1 MFLHVYSTS
10 ESIKMSNL
18 NVNGN
23 YESKIAQTG
32 STASSTQTQQAKD
45 PSSVFGKRERWE
57 ELGLTKEQYENL
69 CAKDPAFGTKSLDEQ
84 KKVLA
89 GLDVEVA
96 APAEEAQQPAQTSEV
111 TGTVQANT
119 TTETAEAVTAQPT
132 ETQSVENKLATTA
145 EITQAETVEEESQ
158 PAQKI
163 LTKAEIDERKAFNK
177 MGTEEKLSI
186 IIEDYAQNNYMFGDA
201 DNRHKEEDWNALSSE
216 AKQAEVEKSKQQLN
230 DIIQKYASQISEKGK
245 VTDTETLLKYLL
257 QSNDKNSDTNKFVND
272 LLDSFHTDLEI
283 AKQNEISIKDFATE
297 EPEMKDYLTYGY
309 IDSIYKNNPSD
320 AEEALSASD
329 KHYFSQ
335 KNITLEAIKSYLI
348 KERGEDQNLQL
359 CFDEITP
366 SELKMKGISD
376 KDLFKITTTYY
387 EEKTAEF
394 NKMSDAQ
401 KASLTDAEKQSYE
414 YMERELAARNKLAST
429 NIGKMF
435 LYGNEEF
442 KKPDPLSLLD
452 KMLKEKEAGFEKFQT
467 STQISVLSAALEKS
481 SKNKEEYAKNLSD
494 CIQSAMAEG
503 KVDLVNNLFKL
514 GMKKCPNNLESLL
527 SSKAAFVTGV
537 AHKNEMTAPQVEIL
551 AERGE
556 KLESPEDR
564 TTAAKSIRT
573 NAPEAHRVPLA
584 NVYINAKDQETRDGT
599 VNLRNE
605 AKDAKTQAEVDKII
619 TEKGN
624 IETNALAIDTTQL
637 LFGENQ
643 IDSLARHTKDA
654 NPELLKIATK
664 VPSRLKQSA
673 DAGKIVF
680 DATQKVKDKKVR
692 VEIQNSLADDV
703 IKYKNAA
710 DQIAMHQTLMTSKDE
725 AVLTHAANNIYKYQ
739 EDAQAKALDAT
750 KATGNT
756 KAIDEAMKNYD
767 KYSKS
772 VQQEPK
778 YQTMQQESEVRKLQ
792 EIAEQVADFH
802 VQYEKLVG
810 QRIDVSSKTSDEEI
824 KMAYVKEFL
833 NASPQEQ
840 FKMISKIPASW
851 QTTVFS
857 KMAQYCP
864 QMLTGLVK
872 QGYGNA
878 ILKTPGLSLDVISK
892 VVNIMLTQESSDKKE
907 AIKYVK
913 AHKSMF
919 GDATLEKVEELTAQN
934 KPKKAQHSMA
944 PAFGTVKGA
953 LRPVK
958 SAIYPDTD
966 QLDVYNA

>member
-1 MFLHVYSTS
+1 
-10 ESIKMSNL
+10 MSNL

-23 YESKIAQTG
+23 YENKISQTG
-32 STASSTQTQQAKD
+32 SAPAQSQTQQLKD
-45 PSSVFGKRERWE
+45 SSSLFCKKERWV
-57 ELGLTKEQYENL
+57 ELGLTKEQYDNL

-96 APAEEAQQPAQTSEV
+96 APAEEAQQSAHTSEA
-111 TGTVQANT
+111 TGTAQANT

-158 PAQKI
+158 PEQKI

-201 DNRHKEEDWNALSSE
+201 DNCHKEEDWNALSSE
-216 AKQAEVEKSKQQLN
+216 AKQAEVEKSKHHLN
-230 DIIQKYASQISEKGK
+230 GIIQKYASQTSEKEK
-245 VTDTETLLKYLL
+245 VTVTDTETLLKYIL
-257 QSNDKNSDTNKFVND
+257 QSNDKNGDTNKFVND
-272 LLDSFHTDLEI
+272 LLDSLHTDLEI
-283 AKQNEISIKDFATE
+283 AKQNKYPIKDFATE
-297 EPEMKDYLTYGY
+297 EPEMKDYLTYRY
-309 IDSIYKNNPSD
+309 IDSIYKNSPSD

-335 KNITLEAIKSYLI
+335 KTITLEAFKSYLI
-348 KERGEDQNLQL
+348 KERGADQNYQP

-366 SELKMKGISD
+366 SELKKNGISD
-376 KDLFKITTTYY
+376 KDFFKITTTYY
-387 EEKTAEF
+387 EEKTAEY

-401 KASLTDAEKQSYE
+401 KASLTDAEKLSYE

-442 KKPDPLSLLD
+442 KEPVPESLLH

-467 STQISVLSAALEKS
+467 RTQIRVLSAALEKS
-481 SKNKEEYAKNLSD
+481 SKNEEEYAKNLSA
-494 CIQSAMAEG
+494 CIQTAMAEG
-503 KVDLVNNLFKL
+503 KVELVDNLFKL
-514 GMKKCPNNLESLL
+514 GMKKCPNKLESLL
-527 SSKAAFVTGV
+527 SSKAAFVVGV
-537 AHKNEMTAPQVEIL
+537 AHKNEMTAPQVTIL

-556 KLESPEDR
+556 ELESPEDR
-564 TTAAKSIRT
+564 TTAASAIRT

-599 VNLRNE
+599 VNLRNN

-624 IETNALAIDTTQL
+624 IKTNALAIDTTQL
-637 LFGENQ
+637 LFEENR

-664 VPSRLKQSA
+664 VPSRLKNSA
-673 DAGKIVF
+673 EAGKIVF

-778 YQTMQQESEVRKLQ
+778 YQTMQQETEARKTQ

-802 VQYEKLVG
+802 AQYEKITG
-810 QRIDVSSKTSDEEI
+810 QKLDVSSKASDTEI

-857 KMAQYCP
+857 RMAQYCP

-872 QGYGNA
+872 QGYGKS
-878 ILKTPGLSLDVISK
+878 ILNTPGLSLDVISA
-892 VVNIMLTQESSDKKE
+892 VINVMLVQQNSDKKS

-919 GDATLEKVEELTAQN
+919 SDATLEKVEELTAQD
-934 KPKKAQHSMA
+934 KPKKAQHSMT

>member
-1 MFLHVYSTS
+1 
-10 ESIKMSNL
+10 MSNL

-32 STASSTQTQQAKD
+32 STVSSTQTQQAKD

-96 APAEEAQQPAQTSEV
+96 APAEEAQQSAHTSEA

-119 TTETAEAVTAQPT
+119 TTETAEGTTAQLATSQPA
-132 ETQSVENKLATTA
+132 ETQSVENKPATTA
-145 EITQAETVEEESQ
+145 ETTQAEPVEEETP
-158 PAQKI
+158 PAPKI

-201 DNRHKEEDWNALSSE
+201 DNRHTEDKWNALTAE
-216 AKQAEVEKSKQQLN
+216 AKQAEIEKSKQHLN
-230 DIIQKYASQISEKGK
+230 DIIQKYASQTSKKGK
-245 VTDTETLLKYLL
+245 VTDTETLLKYIL
-257 QSNDKNSDTNKFVND
+257 QSNDKNSDTNKVVNN
-272 LLDSFHTDLEI
+272 LLDSLHTDLEI
-283 AKQNEISIKDFATE
+283 AKQNEYSIKDFVTE
-297 EPEMKDYLTYGY
+297 EPEMKDYLTYRY
-309 IDSIYKNNPSD
+309 IDSIYKNSPSD
-320 AEEALSASD
+320 ADEALSASD

-335 KNITLEAIKSYLI
+335 KTITLEAFKSYLI
-348 KERGEDQNLQL
+348 KERGADQNYQP

-366 SELKMKGISD
+366 SELKKNGISD
-376 KDLFKITTTYY
+376 KDFFKITTTYY
-387 EEKTAEF
+387 EEKTAEY
-394 NKMSDAQ
+394 NKMSGAQ

-414 YMERELAARNKLAST
+414 YMKDELAAREELTKTKLGQAY
-429 NIGKMF
+429 
-435 LYGNEEF
+435 LYGKGEIQ
-442 KKPDPLSLLD
+442 KPDPPSLLD

-467 STQISVLSAALEKS
+467 SMQIRVLSAALEKS
-481 SKNKEEYAKNLSD
+481 SKNEKEYAKNLSA

-503 KVDLVNNLFKL
+503 KVELVNNLFKL
-514 GMKKCPNNLESLL
+514 GMKKCPNNLKSLL
-527 SSKAAFVTGV
+527 SSKAAFVVGV
-537 AHKNEMTAPQVEIL
+537 AHKNEMTAPQVTIL

-556 KLESPEDR
+556 EFESPEDR
-564 TTAAKSIRT
+564 TTAASAIRT
-573 NAPEAHRVPLA
+573 NAPKAHRVTLA
-584 NVYINAKDQETRDGT
+584 SVYINAKDQETRDGV
-599 VNLRNE
+599 VNLRND

-624 IETNALAIDTTQL
+624 IKTNALAIDTTQL

-767 KYSKS
+767 KYSNS

-778 YQTMQQESEVRKLQ
+778 YQAMQQESEVRKSQ

-857 KMAQYCP
+857 RMAQYCP

-934 KPKKAQHSMA
+934 KPKKAQHSMGN
-944 PAFGTVKGA
+944 AFGTVKGA

>member
-1 MFLHVYSTS
+1 
-10 ESIKMSNL
+10 MSNL

-32 STASSTQTQQAKD
+32 STVSSTQTQQTKD
-45 PSSVFGKRERWE
+45 PSSLFGKKERWV
-57 ELGLTKEQYENL
+57 ELGLTKEQYKDL
-69 CAKDPAFGTKSLDEQ
+69 CAQDPAFATKSLDEQ

-96 APAEEAQQPAQTSEV
+96 APSEEAQQPAHTSEA

-119 TTETAEAVTAQPT
+119 TAETAEGITAQPA
-132 ETQSVENKLATTA
+132 ETQPVENKPATTA
-145 EITQAETVEEESQ
+145 ETTQAEPVEDETP
-158 PAQKI
+158 PAPKI

-186 IIEDYAQNNYMFGDA
+186 IIEDYAQNSYMFGDA
-201 DNRHKEEDWNALSSE
+201 DNRHKEKDWNALSSE
-216 AKQAEVEKSKQQLN
+216 AKQAEIEKSKQHLN
-230 DIIQKYASQISEKGK
+230 RIIQKYASQTSEKGK
-245 VTDTETLLKYLL
+245 VTDTETLLKYIL
-257 QSNDKNSDTNKFVND
+257 QSNDKNSDTNKLVNN
-272 LLDSFHTDLEI
+272 LLDSLHTDLEI
-283 AKQNEISIKDFATE
+283 AKQNEYSIKDFATE
-297 EPEMKDYLTYGY
+297 EPEIKDRLTYEY
-309 IDSIYKNNPSD
+309 IDSIYKNSPND

-329 KHYFSQ
+329 KHYFSK
-335 KNITLEAIKSYLI
+335 KNIELEAVKSYLI
-348 KERGEDQNLQL
+348 KEKGVKPDVSL
-359 CFDEITP
+359 CFDDITP
-366 SELKMKGISD
+366 EMLAERGIKD
-376 KDLFKITTTYY
+376 KKDLFKVTTTYF

-414 YMERELAARNKLAST
+414 YMKGELAAREELTKTKLGQAY
-429 NIGKMF
+429 
-435 LYGNEEF
+435 LYGKGEIQ
-442 KKPDPLSLLD
+442 KPDPPSLLD
-452 KMLKEKEAGFEKFQT
+452 KMLAEKEAGFEKFQI

-481 SKNKEEYAKNLSD
+481 SKNEEEYAKNLSA
-494 CIQSAMAEG
+494 CIQSAMADG
-503 KVDLVNNLFKL
+503 KVELATTLMKL
-514 GMKKCPNNLESLL
+514 GMKKCPNSLESLL
-527 SSKAAFVTGV
+527 SSDAAFVTAV
-537 AHKNEMTAPQVEIL
+537 ADQKEMTATQVKIL

-556 KLESPEDR
+556 KLDSKELR
-564 TTAAKSIRT
+564 TTASNDLQI
-573 NAPEAHRVPLA
+573 NATSAQRVPLA
-584 NVYINAKDQETRDGT
+584 NVYINAKDQETREGVVT
-599 VNLRNE
+599 NIRNKAE
-605 AKDAKTQAEVDKII
+605 DAKTQDEVDKIVR
-619 TEKGN
+619 EKGD
-624 IETNALAIDTTQL
+624 IKTRGVAIDTIDQL
-637 LFGENQ
+637 KKEIQLK
-643 IDSLARHTKDA
+643 SLERHTNDSI
-654 NPELLKIATK
+654 PELLKIATH
-664 VPSRLKQSA
+664 VPSRLEQSA

-680 DATQKVKDKKVR
+680 GATQKVKDKKVR

-739 EDAQAKALDAT
+739 EAAQAKALDAT

-778 YQTMQQESEVRKLQ
+778 YKEMQRETEVRKTR

-802 VQYEKLVG
+802 AQYEKLTG
-810 QRIDVSSKTSDEEI
+810 QKLDVSSKASDTEI

-851 QTTVFS
+851 QTIVFS

-872 QGYGNA
+872 QGYGKS
-878 ILKTPGLSLDVISK
+878 ILKTPGLSLDVISA
-892 VVNIMLTQESSDKKE
+892 VINVMLVQQNSDKKS

-919 GDATLEKVEELTAQN
+919 SDATLEKVEELTAQD
-934 KPKKAQHSMA
+934 KPKKAQHSTM

>member
-1 MFLHVYSTS
+1 
-10 ESIKMSNL
+10 MSNL

-45 PSSVFGKRERWE
+45 PSSLFGKKERWV
-57 ELGLTKEQYENL
+57 ELGLTKEQYKNL

-96 APAEEAQQPAQTSEV
+96 APPEEAQQPAQTSEA

-119 TTETAEAVTAQPT
+119 TTETAEGTTAQPA
-132 ETQSVENKLATTA
+132 ETQPVENKPATTA
-145 EITQAETVEEESQ
+145 ETTQAEPVEEETP
-158 PAQKI
+158 PAPKI

-201 DNRHKEEDWNALSSE
+201 DNRHTEDKWNALTAE
-216 AKQAEVEKSKQQLN
+216 AKQAEIEKSKQQLN
-230 DIIQKYASQISEKGK
+230 DIIQKYASQTSGKGK

-272 LLDSFHTDLEI
+272 LLDSLHTDLEI
-283 AKQNEISIKDFATE
+283 AKQNEYSIKDFATAD
-297 EPEMKDYLTYGY
+297 PEMKDYLTYEY

-335 KNITLEAIKSYLI
+335 KTIELEAVKSYLI
-348 KERGEDQNLQL
+348 KEKGVKPDVSL
-359 CFDEITP
+359 CFDDITP
-366 SELKMKGISD
+366 EMLAERGIKD
-376 KDLFKITTTYY
+376 KKDLFKVTTTYY
-387 EEKTAEF
+387 EEKTAEY

-401 KASLTDAEKQSYE
+401 KASLTDAEKLSYE
-414 YMERELAARNKLAST
+414 YMERELAARNKLAET
-429 NIGKMF
+429 RLGQAY
-435 LYGNEEF
+435 LYGKGEI
-442 KKPDPLSLLD
+442 KTPKPPSLLD
-452 KMLKEKEAGFEKFQT
+452 KMLAEKEAGFEKFQT
-467 STQISVLSAALEKS
+467 SMQIRVLSAALEKS
-481 SKNKEEYAKNLSD
+481 SKNEEEYAKNLSA
-494 CIQSAMAEG
+494 CIQTAMAEG

-514 GMKKCPNNLESLL
+514 GMKKCPNKLESLL
-527 SSKAAFVTGV
+527 SSDAACVTAI
-537 AHKNEMTAPQVEIL
+537 AHKDEMTAPQVKIV
-551 AERGE
+551 AERVE
-556 KLESPEDR
+556 EFENKKYR
-564 TTAAKSIRT
+564 TTGSNDLQN
-573 NAPEAHRVPLA
+573 NAPEAHRVTLA
-584 NVYINAKDQETRDGT
+584 SVHINAKDQETRDGVVT
-599 VNLRNE
+599 NLRND

-664 VPSRLKQSA
+664 VPSRLKNSA
-673 DAGKIVF
+673 EAGKIVF
-680 DATQKVKDKKVR
+680 GATQKVKDKKVR

-778 YQTMQQESEVRKLQ
+778 YQTMQQESEVRKSQ

-857 KMAQYCP
+857 RMAQYCP

-919 GDATLEKVEELTAQN
+919 SDSTLEKVEEITAQN
-934 KPKKAQHSMA
+934 SSKKAQHSMA
-944 PAFGTVKGA
+944 PVFGTVKGA

>member
-1 MFLHVYSTS
+1 
-10 ESIKMSNL
+10 MSNL

-45 PSSVFGKRERWE
+45 PSSLFGKKERWV
-57 ELGLTKEQYENL
+57 ELGLTKEQYKNL

-96 APAEEAQQPAQTSEV
+96 APPEEAQQPAQTSEA

-119 TTETAEAVTAQPT
+119 TTETAEGTTAQPA
-132 ETQSVENKLATTA
+132 ETQPVENKPATTA
-145 EITQAETVEEESQ
+145 ETTQAEPVEEETP
-158 PAQKI
+158 PAPKI

-201 DNRHKEEDWNALSSE
+201 DNRHTEDKWNALTAE
-216 AKQAEVEKSKQQLN
+216 AKQAEIEKSKQQLN
-230 DIIQKYASQISEKGK
+230 DIIQKYASQTSGKGK

-272 LLDSFHTDLEI
+272 LLDSLHTDLEI
-283 AKQNEISIKDFATE
+283 AKQNEYSIKDFATAD
-297 EPEMKDYLTYGY
+297 PEMKDYLTYEH

-335 KNITLEAIKSYLI
+335 KTIELEAVKSYLI
-348 KERGEDQNLQL
+348 KEKGVKPDVSL
-359 CFDEITP
+359 CFDDITP
-366 SELKMKGISD
+366 EMLAERGIKD
-376 KDLFKITTTYY
+376 KKDLFKVTTTYY
-387 EEKTAEF
+387 EEKTAEY

-401 KASLTDAEKQSYE
+401 KASLTDAEKLSYE

-442 KKPDPLSLLD
+442 KEPVSESLLH

-467 STQISVLSAALEKS
+467 RTQIRVLSAALEKS
-481 SKNKEEYAKNLSD
+481 SKNEEEYAKNLSA
-494 CIQSAMAEG
+494 CIQTAMAEG
-503 KVDLVNNLFKL
+503 KVELVDNLFKL
-514 GMKKCPNNLESLL
+514 GMKKCPNKLESLL
-527 SSKAAFVTGV
+527 SSKAAFVVGV
-537 AHKNEMTAPQVEIL
+537 AHKNEMTAPQVKIL

-556 KLESPEDR
+556 EFESPEDR
-564 TTAAKSIRT
+564 TTAASAIRT
-573 NAPEAHRVPLA
+573 NAPKAHRVTLA
-584 NVYINAKDQETRDGT
+584 SVYINAKDQETRDGV
-599 VNLRNE
+599 VNLRND

-637 LFGENQ
+637 LFQENQ

-692 VEIQNSLADDV
+692 VEIQNALADDV

-778 YQTMQQESEVRKLQ
+778 YQTMQQETEARKTQ

-857 KMAQYCP
+857 RMAQYCP

-878 ILKTPGLSLDVISK
+878 ILKTPGLSLDVIST
-892 VVNIMLTQESSDKKE
+892 VINVMLVQQDSDKKS

-919 GDATLEKVEELTAQN
+919 SDSTLEKVEELTAQN

-944 PAFGTVKGA
+944 PVFGTVKGA

>member
-1 MFLHVYSTS
+1 
-10 ESIKMSNL
+10 MSNL

-45 PSSVFGKRERWE
+45 PSSLFGKKERWV
-57 ELGLTKEQYENL
+57 ELGLTKEQYKNL

-96 APAEEAQQPAQTSEV
+96 APPEEAQQPAQTSEA

-119 TTETAEAVTAQPT
+119 TTETAEGTTAQPA
-132 ETQSVENKLATTA
+132 ETQPVENKPATTA
-145 EITQAETVEEESQ
+145 ETTQAEPVEEETP
-158 PAQKI
+158 PAPKI

-201 DNRHKEEDWNALSSE
+201 DNRHTEDKWNALTAE
-216 AKQAEVEKSKQQLN
+216 AKQAEIEKSKQQLN
-230 DIIQKYASQISEKGK
+230 DIIQKYASQTSGKGK

-272 LLDSFHTDLEI
+272 LLDSLHTDLEI
-283 AKQNEISIKDFATE
+283 AKQNEYSIKDFATAD
-297 EPEMKDYLTYGY
+297 PEMKDYLTYEY

-335 KNITLEAIKSYLI
+335 KTIELEAVKSYLI
-348 KERGEDQNLQL
+348 KEKGVKPDVSL
-359 CFDEITP
+359 CFDDITP
-366 SELKMKGISD
+366 EMLAERGIKD
-376 KDLFKITTTYY
+376 KKDLFKVTTTYY
-387 EEKTAEF
+387 EEKTAEY

-401 KASLTDAEKQSYE
+401 KASLTDAEKLSYE

-442 KKPDPLSLLD
+442 KEPVSESLLH

-467 STQISVLSAALEKS
+467 RTQIRVLSAALEKS
-481 SKNKEEYAKNLSD
+481 SKNEEEYAKNLSA
-494 CIQSAMAEG
+494 CIQTAMAEG
-503 KVDLVNNLFKL
+503 KVELVDNLFKL
-514 GMKKCPNNLESLL
+514 GMKKCPNKLESLL
-527 SSKAAFVTGV
+527 SSKAAFVVGV
-537 AHKNEMTAPQVEIL
+537 AHKNEMTAPQVKIL

-556 KLESPEDR
+556 EFESPEDR
-564 TTAAKSIRT
+564 TTAASAIRT
-573 NAPEAHRVPLA
+573 NAPKAHRVTLA
-584 NVYINAKDQETRDGT
+584 SVYINAKDQETRDGV
-599 VNLRNE
+599 VNLRND

-637 LFGENQ
+637 LFQENQ

-692 VEIQNSLADDV
+692 VEIQNALADDV

-725 AVLTHAANNIYKYQ
+725 AVLTHAANNIYKYH

-778 YQTMQQESEVRKLQ
+778 YQTMQQETEARKTQ

-857 KMAQYCP
+857 RMAQYCP

-919 GDATLEKVEELTAQN
+919 SDSTLEKVEEITAQN
-934 KPKKAQHSMA
+934 SSKKAQHSMA

>member
-1 MFLHVYSTS
+1 
-10 ESIKMSNL
+10 MSNL

-32 STASSTQTQQAKD
+32 STALSTQTQQAKD
-45 PSSVFGKRERWE
+45 PSSLFYKKERWV
-57 ELGLTKEQYENL
+57 ELGLTKEQYDNL

-96 APAEEAQQPAQTSEV
+96 APAEEAQQPAHTSEA

-119 TTETAEAVTAQPT
+119 TAETAEGITAQPA
-132 ETQSVENKLATTA
+132 ETQPVENKPATTA
-145 EITQAETVEEESQ
+145 ETTQAEPVEDETP
-158 PAQKI
+158 PAPKI

-186 IIEDYAQNNYMFGDA
+186 IIEDYAQNSYMFGDA
-201 DNRHKEEDWNALSSE
+201 DNRHKEKDWNALSSE
-216 AKQAEVEKSKQQLN
+216 AKQAEIEKSKQHLN
-230 DIIQKYASQISEKGK
+230 RIIQKYASQTSEKGK
-245 VTDTETLLKYLL
+245 VTDTETLLKYIL
-257 QSNDKNSDTNKFVND
+257 QSNDKNSDTNKLVNN
-272 LLDSFHTDLEI
+272 LLDSLHTDLEI
-283 AKQNEISIKDFATE
+283 AKQNEYSIKDFATE
-297 EPEMKDYLTYGY
+297 EPEIKDRLTYEY
-309 IDSIYKNNPSD
+309 IDSIYKNSPND

-329 KHYFSQ
+329 KHYFSK
-335 KNITLEAIKSYLI
+335 KNIELEAVKSYLI
-348 KERGEDQNLQL
+348 KEKGVKPDVSL
-359 CFDEITP
+359 CFDDITP
-366 SELKMKGISD
+366 EMLAERGIKD
-376 KDLFKITTTYY
+376 KKDLFKVTTTYF

-414 YMERELAARNKLAST
+414 YMKGELAAREELTKTKLGQAY
-429 NIGKMF
+429 
-435 LYGNEEF
+435 LYGKGEIQ
-442 KKPDPLSLLD
+442 KPDPPSLLD
-452 KMLKEKEAGFEKFQT
+452 KMLAEKEAGFEKFQI

-481 SKNKEEYAKNLSD
+481 SKNEEEYAKNLSA
-494 CIQSAMAEG
+494 CIQSAMADG
-503 KVDLVNNLFKL
+503 KVELATTLMKL
-514 GMKKCPNNLESLL
+514 GMKKCPNSLESLL
-527 SSKAAFVTGV
+527 SSDAAFVTAV
-537 AHKNEMTAPQVEIL
+537 ADQKEMTATQVKIL

-556 KLESPEDR
+556 KLDSKELR
-564 TTAAKSIRT
+564 TTASNDLQI
-573 NAPEAHRVPLA
+573 NATSAQRVPLA
-584 NVYINAKDQETRDGT
+584 NVYINAKDQETREGVVT
-599 VNLRNE
+599 NIRNKAE
-605 AKDAKTQAEVDKII
+605 DAKTQDEVDKIVR
-619 TEKGN
+619 EKGD
-624 IETNALAIDTTQL
+624 IKTRGVAIDTIDQL
-637 LFGENQ
+637 KKEIQLK
-643 IDSLARHTKDA
+643 SLERHTNDSI
-654 NPELLKIATK
+654 PELLKIATH
-664 VPSRLKQSA
+664 VPSRLEQSA

-680 DATQKVKDKKVR
+680 GATQKVKDKKVR

-739 EDAQAKALDAT
+739 EAAQAKALDAT

-778 YQTMQQESEVRKLQ
+778 YKEMQRETEVRKTR

-802 VQYEKLVG
+802 AQYEKLTG
-810 QRIDVSSKTSDEEI
+810 QKLDVSSKASDTEI

-851 QTTVFS
+851 QTIVFS

-872 QGYGNA
+872 QGYGKS
-878 ILKTPGLSLDVISK
+878 ILKTPGLSLDVISA
-892 VVNIMLTQESSDKKE
+892 VINVMLVQQNSDKKY

-919 GDATLEKVEELTAQN
+919 SDATLEKVEELTAQD
-934 KPKKAQHSMA
+934 KPKKAQHSTM

>member
-1 MFLHVYSTS
+1 
-10 ESIKMSNL
+10 MSNL

-32 STASSTQTQQAKD
+32 STVSSTQTQQAKD
-45 PSSVFGKRERWE
+45 PSSLFGKKERWV
-57 ELGLTKEQYENL
+57 ELGLTKEQYENF
-69 CAKDPAFGTKSLDEQ
+69 CAKDPAFATKSLDEQ

-96 APAEEAQQPAQTSEV
+96 APPEEARQSAHTSEA

-119 TTETAEAVTAQPT
+119 TAETAEGITAQPAT
-132 ETQSVENKLATTA
+132 SQPAETQPVENKPATTA
-145 EITQAETVEEESQ
+145 ETTQAEPVEEETP
-158 PAQKI
+158 PAPKI

-186 IIEDYAQNNYMFGDA
+186 IIEDYAQNNYMFGEA
-201 DNRHKEEDWNALSSE
+201 DNRPTEDEWNALTAE
-216 AKQAEVEKSKQQLN
+216 AKQAEIEKSKQQLN
-230 DIIQKYASQISEKGK
+230 DIIQKYASQTPEKGK

-272 LLDSFHTDLEI
+272 LLDSLHTDLEI

-297 EPEMKDYLTYGY
+297 EPVIKDRWTYEY

-335 KNITLEAIKSYLI
+335 KNITFEAIKSYLI
-348 KERGEDQNLQL
+348 KERGADQNLQL

-366 SELKMKGISD
+366 PELKEKGISD

-387 EEKTAEF
+387 EEKTAEY

-401 KASLTDAEKQSYE
+401 KASLTDAEKLSYE

-442 KKPDPLSLLD
+442 KEPVPESLLH

-467 STQISVLSAALEKS
+467 SMQIRVLSAALEKS
-481 SKNKEEYAKNLSD
+481 SKNEKEYAKNLSA
-494 CIQSAMAEG
+494 CIQTAMAEG
-503 KVDLVNNLFKL
+503 KVELVDNLFKL
-514 GMKKCPNNLESLL
+514 GMKKCPNKLKSLL
-527 SSKAAFVTGV
+527 SSKAAFVVGV
-537 AHKNEMTAPQVEIL
+537 AHKNEMTAPQVTIL

-556 KLESPEDR
+556 EFESPEDR

-599 VNLRNE
+599 VNLRND

-624 IETNALAIDTTQL
+624 IKTNALAIDTTQL
-637 LFGENQ
+637 LFQENQ

-654 NPELLKIATK
+654 HPELLKIATK
-664 VPSRLKQSA
+664 VPSRLKNSA
-673 DAGKIVF
+673 KAGKIVF

-692 VEIQNSLADDV
+692 VEIQNALADDV

-778 YQTMQQESEVRKLQ
+778 YQEMQRETEARKTQ

-802 VQYEKLVG
+802 AQYEKLTG
-810 QRIDVSSKTSDEEI
+810 QKVDVSSKASDTEI

-857 KMAQYCP
+857 RMAQYCP

-878 ILKTPGLSLDVISK
+878 ILKTPGLSLDVIST
-892 VVNIMLTQESSDKKE
+892 VINVMLVQQDSDKKS

-919 GDATLEKVEELTAQN
+919 GDSTLEKVEELTAQN
-934 KPKKAQHSMA
+934 KPKKAQHSIM

>member
-1 MFLHVYSTS
+1 
-10 ESIKMSNL
+10 MSNL

-32 STASSTQTQQAKD
+32 STVLSTQTQQAKD

-96 APAEEAQQPAQTSEV
+96 APPEEAQQSAHTSEA

-145 EITQAETVEEESQ
+145 ETTQAETVEEESQ

-216 AKQAEVEKSKQQLN
+216 AKQAEIEKSKQHLN
-230 DIIQKYASQISEKGK
+230 DIIQKYASQTSEKGK

-257 QSNDKNSDTNKFVND
+257 QSNDKNGDTNKFVND
-272 LLDSFHTDLEI
+272 LLDSLHTDLEI
-283 AKQNEISIKDFATE
+283 AKQNKYSIKDFTTE
-297 EPEMKDYLTYGY
+297 DPEIKDYLTYEY

-335 KNITLEAIKSYLI
+335 KNIELEAVKSYLI
-348 KERGEDQNLQL
+348 KEKGVKPDVSL
-359 CFDEITP
+359 CFDDITP
-366 SELKMKGISD
+366 EMLAERGIKD
-376 KDLFKITTTYY
+376 KKDLFKVTTTYF

-429 NIGKMF
+429 NIGKKF
-435 LYGNEEF
+435 LYGNEEIQ
-442 KKPDPLSLLD
+442 KPDPPSLLD
-452 KMLKEKEAGFEKFQT
+452 KMLAEKEAGFEKFQI
-467 STQISVLSAALEKS
+467 STQISLLSAALEKS
-481 SKNKEEYAKNLSD
+481 SKNKEEYAKNLSA
-494 CIQSAMAEG
+494 CIQSAMADG

-537 AHKNEMTAPQVEIL
+537 AHKNEMTAPQVNIL

-556 KLESPEDR
+556 ELESPEDR
-564 TTAAKSIRT
+564 TTGASDIRN
-573 NAPEAHRVPLA
+573 NAPEAHRVTLA
-584 NVYINAKDQETRDGT
+584 NVYINAKDQETRDGV
-599 VNLRNE
+599 VNLRND

-624 IETNALAIDTTQL
+624 IKTNALAIDTTQL
-637 LFGENQ
+637 LFEENQ

-654 NPELLKIATK
+654 NPELLKSATK
-664 VPSRLKQSA
+664 VPSRLKKSA

-725 AVLTHAANNIYKYQ
+725 AVLIHAANNIYKYQ
-739 EDAQAKALDAT
+739 EAAQAKALDAT

-778 YQTMQQESEVRKLQ
+778 YKEMQRETEARKTQ

-802 VQYEKLVG
+802 AQYEKLTG
-810 QRIDVSSKTSDEEI
+810 QKLDVSSKASDTEI

-833 NASPQEQ
+833 NSSPQEQ

-857 KMAQYCP
+857 RMAQYCP

-878 ILKTPGLSLDVISK
+878 ILKTPGLSLDVITK
-892 VVNIMLTQESSDKKE
+892 VVNVMLTQEASDKKE

-919 GDATLEKVEELTAQN
+919 SDATLEKVEELTAQN
-934 KPKKAQHSMA
+934 KPKTSQHSMA
-944 PAFGTVKGA
+944 PVFGTVKGA

>member
-1 MFLHVYSTS
+1 
-10 ESIKMSNL
+10 MSNL

-45 PSSVFGKRERWE
+45 PSSLFGKKERWV
-57 ELGLTKEQYENL
+57 ELGLTKEQYKNL
-69 CAKDPAFGTKSLDEQ
+69 CAQDPAFATKSLDEQ

-96 APAEEAQQPAQTSEV
+96 APPEEAQQPAQTSEV
-111 TGTVQANT
+111 TETVQANT
-119 TTETAEAVTAQPT
+119 TTETAEGTTAQPAT
-132 ETQSVENKLATTA
+132 SQPAETQPVENKPATTA
-145 EITQAETVEEESQ
+145 ETTQAEPVEEETP
-158 PAQKI
+158 PAPKI

-201 DNRHKEEDWNALSSE
+201 DNQHTEDKWNALTAE
-216 AKQAEVEKSKQQLN
+216 AKQAEIEKSKQHLN
-230 DIIQKYASQISEKGK
+230 DIIQKYASQTPEKGK
-245 VTDTETLLKYLL
+245 VTDTETLLKYIL
-257 QSNDKNSDTNKFVND
+257 QSNDKNSDTNKLVNN
-272 LLDSFHTDLEI
+272 LLDSLHTDLEI
-283 AKQNEISIKDFATE
+283 AKQNEYPIKDFVTE
-297 EPEMKDYLTYGY
+297 EPEMKDYLTYRY
-309 IDSIYKNNPSD
+309 IDSIYKNSPSD
-320 AEEALSASD
+320 ADEALSASD

-335 KNITLEAIKSYLI
+335 KTITLEAFKSYLI
-348 KERGEDQNLQL
+348 KERGADQNYQP

-366 SELKMKGISD
+366 SELKKNGISD
-376 KDLFKITTTYY
+376 KDFFKITTTYY
-387 EEKTAEF
+387 EEKTAEY
-394 NKMSDAQ
+394 NKMSGAQ
-401 KASLTDAEKQSYE
+401 KASLTDAEKLSYE

-442 KKPDPLSLLD
+442 KEPVPESLLH

-467 STQISVLSAALEKS
+467 RTQIRVLSAALEKS
-481 SKNKEEYAKNLSD
+481 SKNEKEYAKNLSA
-494 CIQSAMAEG
+494 CIQTAMAEG
-503 KVDLVNNLFKL
+503 KVELVDNLFKL
-514 GMKKCPNNLESLL
+514 GMKKCPNKLKSLL
-527 SSKAAFVTGV
+527 SSKAAFVVGV
-537 AHKNEMTAPQVEIL
+537 AHKNEMTAPQVTIL

-556 KLESPEDR
+556 EFESPEDR

-637 LFGENQ
+637 LFQENQ

-692 VEIQNSLADDV
+692 VEIQNALADDV

-767 KYSKS
+767 KYSNS

-778 YQTMQQESEVRKLQ
+778 YQAMQQESEVRKSQ

-802 VQYEKLVG
+802 AQYEKLTG
-810 QRIDVSSKTSDEEI
+810 QKLDVSSKASDTEI

>member
-1 MFLHVYSTS
+1 
-10 ESIKMSNL
+10 MSNL

-32 STASSTQTQQAKD
+32 STVSSTQTQQAKD

-69 CAKDPAFGTKSLDEQ
+69 CAKDPAFATKSLDEQ

-96 APAEEAQQPAQTSEV
+96 APPEEAQQSAHTSEA

-119 TTETAEAVTAQPT
+119 TTETAKAATAQPT

-145 EITQAETVEEESQ
+145 EITQTETVEEESQ

-201 DNRHKEEDWNALSSE
+201 DNRRTEEKWNALSSE
-216 AKQAEVEKSKQQLN
+216 AKQAEVEKSKQHLN
-230 DIIQKYASQISEKGK
+230 GIIQKYASQTSEKGK

-257 QSNDKNSDTNKFVND
+257 QSNDKNGDTNKFVND
-272 LLDSFHTDLEI
+272 LLDSLHTDLEI
-283 AKQNEISIKDFATE
+283 AKQNEYSIKDFATE
-297 EPEMKDYLTYGY
+297 EPEMKDYLTYEY

-335 KNITLEAIKSYLI
+335 KNIELEAVKSYLI
-348 KERGEDQNLQL
+348 KEKGAKPDVSL

-366 SELKMKGISD
+366 EMLAEYGIKD
-376 KDLFKITTTYY
+376 KKDLFKVTTTYY

-414 YMERELAARNKLAST
+414 YMKGELAAREELTKTKLGQAY
-429 NIGKMF
+429 
-435 LYGNEEF
+435 LYGKGEIQ
-442 KKPDPLSLLD
+442 KPDPPSLLD
-452 KMLKEKEAGFEKFQT
+452 KMLAEKEAGFEKFQI
-467 STQISVLSAALEKS
+467 STQIYVLSAALKKS
-481 SKNKEEYAKNLSD
+481 SKNEEEYAKNLSA
-494 CIQSAMAEG
+494 CIQSAMADG
-503 KVDLVNNLFKL
+503 KIELATTLMKL

-527 SSKAAFVTGV
+527 SSKAAFVVGV
-537 AHKNEMTAPQVEIL
+537 AHKNEMTAPQVTIL

-556 KLESPEDR
+556 ELESPEDR
-564 TTAAKSIRT
+564 TTAASDIRT

-599 VNLRNE
+599 VNLRNN

-624 IETNALAIDTTQL
+624 IKTNALAIDTTQL
-637 LFGENQ
+637 LFKENQ

-664 VPSRLKQSA
+664 VPSRLEQSA

-680 DATQKVKDKKVR
+680 GATQKVKDEKVR
-692 VEIQNSLADDV
+692 VEIQNALADDV

-739 EDAQAKALDAT
+739 EAAQAKALDAT

-778 YQTMQQESEVRKLQ
+778 YKEMQRETEARKTQ

-802 VQYEKLVG
+802 AQYEKLTG
-810 QRIDVSSKTSDEEI
+810 QKVDVSSKASDTEI

-857 KMAQYCP
+857 RMAQYCP

-872 QGYGNA
+872 QGYGKS
-878 ILKTPGLSLDVISK
+878 ILNTPGLSLDVISA
-892 VVNIMLTQESSDKKE
+892 VINVMLVQQNSDKKS

-919 GDATLEKVEELTAQN
+919 SDATLEKVEELTAQD
-934 KPKKAQHSMA
+934 KPKKAQHSMT

>member
-1 MFLHVYSTS
+1 
-10 ESIKMSNL
+10 MSNL

-45 PSSVFGKRERWE
+45 PSSLFGKKERWV
-57 ELGLTKEQYENL
+57 ELGLTKEQYKNL

-96 APAEEAQQPAQTSEV
+96 APPEEAQQPAQTSEA

-119 TTETAEAVTAQPT
+119 TTETAEGTTAQPA
-132 ETQSVENKLATTA
+132 ETQPVENKPATTA
-145 EITQAETVEEESQ
+145 ETTQAEPVEEETP
-158 PAQKI
+158 PAPKI

-201 DNRHKEEDWNALSSE
+201 DNRHTEDKWNALTAE
-216 AKQAEVEKSKQQLN
+216 AKQAEIEKSKQQLN
-230 DIIQKYASQISEKGK
+230 DIIQKYASQTSGKGK

-272 LLDSFHTDLEI
+272 LLDSLHTDLEI
-283 AKQNEISIKDFATE
+283 AKQNEYSIKDFATAD
-297 EPEMKDYLTYGY
+297 PEMKDYLTYEY

-335 KNITLEAIKSYLI
+335 KTIELEAVKSYLI
-348 KERGEDQNLQL
+348 KEKGVKPDVSL
-359 CFDEITP
+359 CFDDITP
-366 SELKMKGISD
+366 EMLAERGIKD
-376 KDLFKITTTYY
+376 KKDLFKVTTTYY
-387 EEKTAEF
+387 EEKTAEY

-401 KASLTDAEKQSYE
+401 KASLTDAEKLSYE

-442 KKPDPLSLLD
+442 KEPVSESLLH

-467 STQISVLSAALEKS
+467 RTQIRVLSAALEKS
-481 SKNKEEYAKNLSD
+481 SKNEEEYAKNLSA
-494 CIQSAMAEG
+494 CIQTAMAEG
-503 KVDLVNNLFKL
+503 KVELVDNLFKL
-514 GMKKCPNNLESLL
+514 GMKKCPNKLESLL
-527 SSKAAFVTGV
+527 SSKAAFVVGV
-537 AHKNEMTAPQVEIL
+537 AHKNEMTAPQVKIL

-556 KLESPEDR
+556 EFESPEDR
-564 TTAAKSIRT
+564 TTAASAIRT
-573 NAPEAHRVPLA
+573 NAPKAHRVTLA
-584 NVYINAKDQETRDGT
+584 SVYINAKDQETRDGV
-599 VNLRNE
+599 VNLRND

-637 LFGENQ
+637 LFQENQ

-692 VEIQNSLADDV
+692 VEIQNALADDV

-739 EDAQAKALDAT
+739 EAAQAKALDAT

-778 YQTMQQESEVRKLQ
+778 YQTMQQETEARKSQ

-810 QRIDVSSKTSDEEI
+810 QRIDVSSKTSDTEI

-872 QGYGNA
+872 QGYGKA
-878 ILKTPGLSLDVISK
+878 ILNTPGLSLDVIST
-892 VVNIMLTQESSDKKE
+892 VINVMLVQQDSDKKS

-919 GDATLEKVEELTAQN
+919 SDSTLEKVEELTAQN

>member
-1 MFLHVYSTS
+1 
-10 ESIKMSNL
+10 MSNL

-96 APAEEAQQPAQTSEV
+96 APPEEARQSAHTSEA

-119 TTETAEAVTAQPT
+119 TAETAEGITAQPAT
-132 ETQSVENKLATTA
+132 SQPAETQPVENKPATTA

-216 AKQAEVEKSKQQLN
+216 AKQAEVEKSKQYLN
-230 DIIQKYASQISEKGK
+230 GIIQKYASQTPEKGK

-272 LLDSFHTDLEI
+272 LLDSLHTDLEI
-283 AKQNEISIKDFATE
+283 AKQNEISIKDFITE
-297 EPEMKDYLTYGY
+297 EPVIKDRLTYEY
-309 IDSIYKNNPSD
+309 IDSIYKNSPSD
-320 AEEALSASD
+320 ADEALSASD

-335 KNITLEAIKSYLI
+335 KTIELEAVKSYLI
-348 KERGEDQNLQL
+348 KEKGVKPDVSL
-359 CFDEITP
+359 CFDDITP
-366 SELKMKGISD
+366 EMLAERGIKD
-376 KDLFKITTTYY
+376 KKDLFKVTTTYY
-387 EEKTAEF
+387 EEKTAEY

-452 KMLKEKEAGFEKFQT
+452 KMLAEKEAGFEKFQI
-467 STQISVLSAALEKS
+467 STQIRVLSAALEKS
-481 SKNKEEYAKNLSD
+481 SKNEEEYAKNLSA
-494 CIQSAMAEG
+494 CIQTAMAEG
-503 KVDLVNNLFKL
+503 KVELVDNLFKL
-514 GMKKCPNNLESLL
+514 GMKKCPNKLESLL
-527 SSKAAFVTGV
+527 SSKAAFVVGV
-537 AHKNEMTAPQVEIL
+537 AHKNEMTAPQVTIL

-556 KLESPEDR
+556 EFESPEDR
-564 TTAAKSIRT
+564 TTAASAIRT
-573 NAPEAHRVPLA
+573 NAPKAHRVTLA
-584 NVYINAKDQETRDGT
+584 SVYINAKDQETRDGV
-599 VNLRNE
+599 VNLRND

-624 IETNALAIDTTQL
+624 IKTNALAIDTTQL
-637 LFGENQ
+637 LFEENQ

-654 NPELLKIATK
+654 HPELLKIATK

-778 YQTMQQESEVRKLQ
+778 YQEMQREAEVRKTQ

-857 KMAQYCP
+857 RMAQYCP

-919 GDATLEKVEELTAQN
+919 SDSTLEKVEEITAQN
-934 KPKKAQHSMA
+934 SSKKAQHSMA
-944 PAFGTVKGA
+944 PVFGTVKGA

>member
-1 MFLHVYSTS
+1 
-10 ESIKMSNL
+10 MSNL

-32 STASSTQTQQAKD
+32 STVSSTQTQQAKD
-45 PSSVFGKRERWE
+45 PSSLFGKKERWV
-57 ELGLTKEQYENL
+57 ELGLTKEQYKNL
-69 CAKDPAFGTKSLDEQ
+69 CAEDPAFATKSLDEQ

-96 APAEEAQQPAQTSEV
+96 APPEEAQQSAHTSEA

-119 TTETAEAVTAQPT
+119 TAETAEGITAQPA
-132 ETQSVENKLATTA
+132 ETQPVENKLATTA

-186 IIEDYAQNNYMFGDA
+186 IIEDYAQNSYMFGDA

-216 AKQAEVEKSKQQLN
+216 AKQAEIEKSKQHLN
-230 DIIQKYASQISEKGK
+230 DIIQKYASQTSEKGK
-245 VTDTETLLKYLL
+245 VTVTDTETLLKDLL
-257 QSNDKNSDTNKFVND
+257 QSNDKNGDTNKFVND
-272 LLDSFHTDLEI
+272 LLDSLHTDLEI
-283 AKQNEISIKDFATE
+283 AKQNKYPIKDFATE
-297 EPEMKDYLTYGY
+297 DPEIKDDLTYKY

-335 KNITLEAIKSYLI
+335 KTITLEAFKSYLI
-348 KERGEDQNLQL
+348 KERGADQNYQP

-366 SELKMKGISD
+366 SELKRNGISD
-376 KDLFKITTTYY
+376 KDFFKITTTYY
-387 EEKTAEF
+387 EEKTAEY
-394 NKMSDAQ
+394 NKMSGAQ
-401 KASLTDAEKQSYE
+401 KASLTDAEKLSYE

-442 KKPDPLSLLD
+442 KEPVPESLLH

-467 STQISVLSAALEKS
+467 RTQIRVLSAALEKS
-481 SKNKEEYAKNLSD
+481 SKNEEEYAKNLSA
-494 CIQSAMAEG
+494 CIQTAMAEG
-503 KVDLVNNLFKL
+503 KVELVDNLFKL
-514 GMKKCPNNLESLL
+514 GMKKCPNKLESLL
-527 SSKAAFVTGV
+527 SSKAAFVVGV
-537 AHKNEMTAPQVEIL
+537 AHKNEMTAPQVTIL

-556 KLESPEDR
+556 EFESPEDR
-564 TTAAKSIRT
+564 TTAASAIRT
-573 NAPEAHRVPLA
+573 NAPKAHRVTLA
-584 NVYINAKDQETRDGT
+584 SVYINAKDQETRDGV
-599 VNLRNE
+599 VNLRND

-624 IETNALAIDTTQL
+624 IKTNALAIDTTQL
-637 LFGENQ
+637 LFQENQ

-680 DATQKVKDKKVR
+680 DATQKVKDEKVR

-739 EDAQAKALDAT
+739 EAAQAKALDAT

-778 YQTMQQESEVRKLQ
+778 YKEMQRETEVRKTQ

-802 VQYEKLVG
+802 AQYEKLTG
-810 QRIDVSSKTSDEEI
+810 QKLDVSSKASDTEI

-857 KMAQYCP
+857 RMAQYCP

-872 QGYGNA
+872 QGYGKS
-878 ILKTPGLSLDVISK
+878 ILNTPGLSLDVISA
-892 VVNIMLTQESSDKKE
+892 VINVMLVQQNSDKKS

-919 GDATLEKVEELTAQN
+919 SDATLEKVEELTAQD
-934 KPKKAQHSMA
+934 KPKKAQHSMT

>member
-1 MFLHVYSTS
+1 
-10 ESIKMSNL
+10 MSNL

-32 STASSTQTQQAKD
+32 STVSSTQTQQAKD
-45 PSSVFGKRERWE
+45 PSSLFGKKERWV
-57 ELGLTKEQYENL
+57 ELGLTKEQYENF
-69 CAKDPAFGTKSLDEQ
+69 CAKDPAFATKSLDEQ

-96 APAEEAQQPAQTSEV
+96 APPEEARQSAHTSEA

-119 TTETAEAVTAQPT
+119 TAETAEGITAQPAT
-132 ETQSVENKLATTA
+132 SQPAETQSVENKLATTA

-201 DNRHKEEDWNALSSE
+201 DNQHTEDKWNALTAE
-216 AKQAEVEKSKQQLN
+216 AKQAEIEKSKQHLN
-230 DIIQKYASQISEKGK
+230 DIIQKYASQTPEKGK
-245 VTDTETLLKYLL
+245 VTDTETLLKYIL
-257 QSNDKNSDTNKFVND
+257 QSNDKNSDTNKVVNN
-272 LLDSFHTDLEI
+272 LLDSLHTDLEI
-283 AKQNEISIKDFATE
+283 AKQNEYPIKDFVTE
-297 EPEMKDYLTYGY
+297 EPEMKDYLTYRY
-309 IDSIYKNNPSD
+309 IDSIYKNSPSD
-320 AEEALSASD
+320 ADEALSASD

-335 KNITLEAIKSYLI
+335 KTITLEAFKSYLI
-348 KERGEDQNLQL
+348 KEKGVKPDVSL
-359 CFDEITP
+359 CFDDITP
-366 SELKMKGISD
+366 EMLAEYGIKD
-376 KDLFKITTTYY
+376 KKDLFKVTTTYF
-387 EEKTAEF
+387 EEKTAEY

-401 KASLTDAEKQSYE
+401 KASLTDAEKLSYE
-414 YMERELAARNKLAST
+414 YMKDELAAREELTKTKLGQAY
-429 NIGKMF
+429 
-435 LYGNEEF
+435 LYGKGEIQ
-442 KKPDPLSLLD
+442 KPDPPSLLD

-467 STQISVLSAALEKS
+467 SMQIRVLSAALEKS
-481 SKNKEEYAKNLSD
+481 SKNKEEYAKNLSA
-494 CIQSAMAEG
+494 CIQTAMAEG
-503 KVDLVNNLFKL
+503 KIDLVNNLFKL
-514 GMKKCPNNLESLL
+514 GMKKCPNKLKSLL
-527 SSKAAFVTGV
+527 SSKAAFVVGV
-537 AHKNEMTAPQVEIL
+537 AHKNEMTAPQVTIL

-556 KLESPEDR
+556 ECESPEDR
-564 TTAAKSIRT
+564 TTAASAIRT

-599 VNLRNE
+599 VNLRND

-637 LFGENQ
+637 LFQENQ

-692 VEIQNSLADDV
+692 VEIQNALADDV

-739 EDAQAKALDAT
+739 EAAQAKALDAT

-778 YQTMQQESEVRKLQ
+778 YNEMQRETEARKTQ

-857 KMAQYCP
+857 RMAQYCP

-919 GDATLEKVEELTAQN
+919 SDSTLEKVEEITAQN
-934 KPKKAQHSMA
+934 SSKKAQHSMA

>member
-1 MFLHVYSTS
+1 
-10 ESIKMSNL
+10 MSNL

-45 PSSVFGKRERWE
+45 PSSLFGKKERWV
-57 ELGLTKEQYENL
+57 ELGLTKEQYKNL
-69 CAKDPAFGTKSLDEQ
+69 CAQDPAFATKSLDEQ

-96 APAEEAQQPAQTSEV
+96 APPEEAQQPAQTSEV
-111 TGTVQANT
+111 TETVQANT
-119 TTETAEAVTAQPT
+119 TTETAEGTTAQPA
-132 ETQSVENKLATTA
+132 ETQPVENKPATTA
-145 EITQAETVEEESQ
+145 ETTQAEPVEEET
-158 PAQKI
+158 PP

-186 IIEDYAQNNYMFGDA
+186 IIEDYAQNNYMFGEA
-201 DNRHKEEDWNALSSE
+201 NNRHTEDQWNALTAE
-216 AKQAEVEKSKQQLN
+216 AKQAEIEKSKQHLN
-230 DIIQKYASQISEKGK
+230 DIIQKYASQTSGKGK
-245 VTDTETLLKYLL
+245 VTDTETLLKYIL
-257 QSNDKNSDTNKFVND
+257 QSNDKNSDTNKLVNN
-272 LLDSFHTDLEI
+272 LLDSLHTDLEI
-283 AKQNEISIKDFATE
+283 AKQNKYSIKDFATE
-297 EPEMKDYLTYGY
+297 EPEMKDYLTYRY
-309 IDSIYKNNPSD
+309 IDSIYKNSPND
-320 AEEALSASD
+320 ADEALSASD

-335 KNITLEAIKSYLI
+335 KTITLEAFKSYFI
-348 KERGEDQNLQL
+348 KERGADQNYQP

-366 SELKMKGISD
+366 SELKKNGISD
-376 KDLFKITTTYY
+376 KDFFKITTTYF

-414 YMERELAARNKLAST
+414 YMERELAARNKLAET
-429 NIGKMF
+429 RLGQAY
-435 LYGNEEF
+435 LYGKGEI
-442 KKPDPLSLLD
+442 KTPKPPSLLD
-452 KMLKEKEAGFEKFQT
+452 KMLAEKEAGFEKFQT
-467 STQISVLSAALEKS
+467 SMQIRVLSAALEKS
-481 SKNKEEYAKNLSD
+481 SKNKEEYAKNLSA
-494 CIQSAMAEG
+494 CIQSAMAAG
-503 KVDLVNNLFKL
+503 KVELVNNLFKL

-527 SSKAAFVTGV
+527 SSKAAFVVGV
-537 AHKNEMTAPQVEIL
+537 AHKNEMTAPQVTIL

-556 KLESPEDR
+556 ELESPEDR

-664 VPSRLKQSA
+664 VPSRLKNSA

-919 GDATLEKVEELTAQN
+919 SDSTLEKVEEITAQN
-934 KPKKAQHSMA
+934 SSKKAQHSMA
-944 PAFGTVKGA
+944 PVFGTVKGA

>member
-1 MFLHVYSTS
+1 
-10 ESIKMSNL
+10 MSNL

-32 STASSTQTQQAKD
+32 STVSSTQTQQAKD
-45 PSSVFGKRERWE
+45 PSSLFGKKERWV

-96 APAEEAQQPAQTSEV
+96 APAEEAQQSAHTSEA

-119 TTETAEAVTAQPT
+119 TAETAEGITAQPAT
-132 ETQSVENKLATTA
+132 SQPAETKSVENKLVTTA
-145 EITQAETVEEESQ
+145 ETTQAETVEEESQ

-216 AKQAEVEKSKQQLN
+216 AKQAEIEKSKQHLN
-230 DIIQKYASQISEKGK
+230 DIIQKYASQPSKKGI
-245 VTDTETLLKYLL
+245 VTDTETLLKYIL
-257 QSNDKNSDTNKFVND
+257 QSNDVND
-272 LLDSFHTDLEI
+272 LLDSLHTDLEI

-348 KERGEDQNLQL
+348 KERGADQNLQL

-387 EEKTAEF
+387 EEKTAEY
-394 NKMSDAQ
+394 NKMSGAQ
-401 KASLTDAEKQSYE
+401 KASLTDAEKLSYE

-452 KMLKEKEAGFEKFQT
+452 KMMAEKDTRFDKFQT
-467 STQISVLSAALEKS
+467 STQIRVLSAALEKS
-481 SKNKEEYAKNLSD
+481 SKNEKEYAKNLSA
-494 CIQSAMAEG
+494 CIQSAMADG
-503 KVDLVNNLFKL
+503 KVELVNNLFKL
-514 GMKKCPNNLESLL
+514 GMKKCPNSLESLL

-537 AHKNEMTAPQVEIL
+537 AHKNEMTAPQVNIL

-556 KLESPEDR
+556 ELESPEDR
-564 TTAAKSIRT
+564 TTVASDIRN
-573 NAPEAHRVPLA
+573 NAPEAHRVTLA

-599 VNLRNE
+599 VNLRND

-624 IETNALAIDTTQL
+624 IKTNTLAIDTTQL
-637 LFGENQ
+637 LFEENQ

-654 NPELLKIATK
+654 NPELLKSATK

-739 EDAQAKALDAT
+739 EAAQAKALDAT

-778 YQTMQQESEVRKLQ
+778 YKEMQRETEARKTQ

-802 VQYEKLVG
+802 AQYEKLTG
-810 QRIDVSSKTSDEEI
+810 QKLDVSSKASDTEI

-857 KMAQYCP
+857 RMAQYCP

-872 QGYGNA
+872 QGYGKS
-878 ILKTPGLSLDVISK
+878 ILNTPGLSLDVISA
-892 VVNIMLTQESSDKKE
+892 VINVMLVQQNSDKKS

-919 GDATLEKVEELTAQN
+919 SDATLEKVEELTAQD

>member
-1 MFLHVYSTS
+1 
-10 ESIKMSNL
+10 MSNL

-84 KKVLA
+84 KKILA

-96 APAEEAQQPAQTSEV
+96 APPEEAQQSAHTSEA

-119 TTETAEAVTAQPT
+119 TAETAEGITAQPAT
-132 ETQSVENKLATTA
+132 SQPAETQPVENKPATTA

-230 DIIQKYASQISEKGK
+230 DIIQKYASQIFEKGK

-272 LLDSFHTDLEI
+272 LLDSLHTDLEI
-283 AKQNEISIKDFATE
+283 AKQNEISIKDFVTE
-297 EPEMKDYLTYGY
+297 EPEMKDYLTYRY
-309 IDSIYKNNPSD
+309 IDSIYKNSPSD
-320 AEEALSASD
+320 ADEALSASD

-335 KNITLEAIKSYLI
+335 KNITFEAIKSYLI
-348 KERGEDQNLQL
+348 KERGADQNLQL

-366 SELKMKGISD
+366 PELKEKGISD

-387 EEKTAEF
+387 EEKTAEY
-394 NKMSDAQ
+394 NKMSGAQ
-401 KASLTDAEKQSYE
+401 KASLTDAEKLSYE
-414 YMERELAARNKLAST
+414 YMKDELAAREELTKTKLGQAY
-429 NIGKMF
+429 
-435 LYGNEEF
+435 LYGKGEIQ
-442 KKPDPLSLLD
+442 KPDPPSLLD

-467 STQISVLSAALEKS
+467 SMQIRVLSAALEKS
-481 SKNKEEYAKNLSD
+481 SKNEKEYAKNLSA
-494 CIQSAMAEG
+494 CIQTAMAEG
-503 KVDLVNNLFKL
+503 KIDLVNNLFKL
-514 GMKKCPNNLESLL
+514 GMKKCPNKLKSLL
-527 SSKAAFVTGV
+527 SSKAAFVVGV
-537 AHKNEMTAPQVEIL
+537 AHKNEMTAPQVTIL

-556 KLESPEDR
+556 EFESPEDR
-564 TTAAKSIRT
+564 TTAASAIRT

-599 VNLRNE
+599 VNLRNN

-624 IETNALAIDTTQL
+624 IKTNALAIDTTQS
-637 LFGENQ
+637 LFEENQ

-654 NPELLKIATK
+654 HPELLKIATK
-664 VPSRLKQSA
+664 VPSRLKNSA
-673 DAGKIVF
+673 KAGKIVF

-778 YQTMQQESEVRKLQ
+778 YQEMQREAEVRKTQ

-857 KMAQYCP
+857 RMAQYCP

-919 GDATLEKVEELTAQN
+919 SDSTLEKVEEITAQN
-934 KPKKAQHSMA
+934 SSKKAQHSMA
-944 PAFGTVKGA
+944 PVFGTVKGA

>member
-1 MFLHVYSTS
+1 
-10 ESIKMSNL
+10 MSNL

-45 PSSVFGKRERWE
+45 PSSLFGKKERWV
-57 ELGLTKEQYENL
+57 ELGLTKEQYKNL
-69 CAKDPAFGTKSLDEQ
+69 CAQDPAFATKSLDEQ

-96 APAEEAQQPAQTSEV
+96 APPEEAQQPAQTSEV
-111 TGTVQANT
+111 TETVQANT
-119 TTETAEAVTAQPT
+119 TTETAEGTTAQPAT
-132 ETQSVENKLATTA
+132 SQPAETQPVENKPATTA
-145 EITQAETVEEESQ
+145 ETTQAEPVEEETP
-158 PAQKI
+158 PAPKI

-201 DNRHKEEDWNALSSE
+201 DNQHTEDKWNALTAE
-216 AKQAEVEKSKQQLN
+216 AKQAEIEKSKQHLN
-230 DIIQKYASQISEKGK
+230 DIIQKYASQTPEKGK
-245 VTDTETLLKYLL
+245 VTDTETLLKYIL
-257 QSNDKNSDTNKFVND
+257 QSNDKNSDTNKLVNN
-272 LLDSFHTDLEI
+272 LLDSLHTDLEI
-283 AKQNEISIKDFATE
+283 AKQNEYPIKDFVTE
-297 EPEMKDYLTYGY
+297 EPEMKDYLTYRY
-309 IDSIYKNNPSD
+309 IDSIYKNSPSD
-320 AEEALSASD
+320 ADEALSASD

-335 KNITLEAIKSYLI
+335 KTITLEAFKSYLI
-348 KERGEDQNLQL
+348 KERGADQNYQP

-366 SELKMKGISD
+366 SELKKNGISD
-376 KDLFKITTTYY
+376 KDFFKITTTYY
-387 EEKTAEF
+387 EEKTAEY
-394 NKMSDAQ
+394 NKMSGAQ
-401 KASLTDAEKQSYE
+401 KASLTDAEKLSYE

-442 KKPDPLSLLD
+442 KEPVPESLLH

-467 STQISVLSAALEKS
+467 RTQIRVLSAALEKS
-481 SKNKEEYAKNLSD
+481 SKNEKEYAKNLSA
-494 CIQSAMAEG
+494 CIQTAMAEG
-503 KVDLVNNLFKL
+503 KVELVDNLFKL
-514 GMKKCPNNLESLL
+514 GMKKCPNKLKSLL
-527 SSKAAFVTGV
+527 SSKAAFVVGV
-537 AHKNEMTAPQVEIL
+537 AHKNEMTAPQVTIL

-556 KLESPEDR
+556 EFESPEDR

-637 LFGENQ
+637 LFQENQ

-692 VEIQNSLADDV
+692 VEIQNALADDV

-767 KYSKS
+767 KYSNS

-778 YQTMQQESEVRKLQ
+778 YQAMQQESEVRKSQ

-802 VQYEKLVG
+802 AQYEKLTG
-810 QRIDVSSKTSDEEI
+810 QKLDVSSKASDTEI

-919 GDATLEKVEELTAQN
+919 SDATLEKVEELTAQN

>member
-1 MFLHVYSTS
+1 
-10 ESIKMSNL
+10 MSNL

-32 STASSTQTQQAKD
+32 STVSSTQTQQTKD
-45 PSSVFGKRERWE
+45 PSSLFGKKERWV
-57 ELGLTKEQYENL
+57 ELGLTKEQYKDL
-69 CAKDPAFGTKSLDEQ
+69 CAQDPAFATKSLDEQ

-96 APAEEAQQPAQTSEV
+96 APPEEAQQSAHTSEA

-119 TTETAEAVTAQPT
+119 TAETAEGITAQPAT
-132 ETQSVENKLATTA
+132 SQPAETQPVENKPATTA
-145 EITQAETVEEESQ
+145 ETTQAEPVEEETP
-158 PAQKI
+158 PAPKI

-201 DNRHKEEDWNALSSE
+201 DNQHTEDKWNALTAE
-216 AKQAEVEKSKQQLN
+216 AKQAEIEKSKQHLN
-230 DIIQKYASQISEKGK
+230 DIIQKYASQTPEKGK
-245 VTDTETLLKYLL
+245 VTDTETLLKYIL
-257 QSNDKNSDTNKFVND
+257 QSNDKNSDTNKVVNN
-272 LLDSFHTDLEI
+272 LLDSLHTDLEI
-283 AKQNEISIKDFATE
+283 AKQNEYPIKDFVTE
-297 EPEMKDYLTYGY
+297 EPEMKDYLTYRY
-309 IDSIYKNNPSD
+309 IDSIYKNSPSD
-320 AEEALSASD
+320 ADEALSASD

-335 KNITLEAIKSYLI
+335 KTITLEAFKSYLI
-348 KERGEDQNLQL
+348 KERGADQNYQP

-366 SELKMKGISD
+366 SELKKNGISD
-376 KDLFKITTTYY
+376 KDFFKITTTYY
-387 EEKTAEF
+387 EEKTAEY
-394 NKMSDAQ
+394 NKMSGAQ
-401 KASLTDAEKQSYE
+401 KASLTDAEKLSYE
-414 YMERELAARNKLAST
+414 YMKDELAAREELTKTKLGQAY
-429 NIGKMF
+429 
-435 LYGNEEF
+435 LYGKGEIQ
-442 KKPDPLSLLD
+442 KPDPPSLLD

-467 STQISVLSAALEKS
+467 SMQIRVLSAALEKS
-481 SKNKEEYAKNLSD
+481 SKNEKEYAKNLSA
-494 CIQSAMAEG
+494 CIQTAMAEG
-503 KVDLVNNLFKL
+503 KIDLVNNLFKL
-514 GMKKCPNNLESLL
+514 GMKKCPNKLKSLL
-527 SSKAAFVTGV
+527 SSKAAFVVGV
-537 AHKNEMTAPQVEIL
+537 AHKNEMTAPQVTIL

-556 KLESPEDR
+556 ECESPEDR
-564 TTAAKSIRT
+564 TTAASDIRT

-599 VNLRNE
+599 VNLRND

-637 LFGENQ
+637 LFQENQ

-692 VEIQNSLADDV
+692 VEIQNALADDV

-778 YQTMQQESEVRKLQ
+778 YNEMQRETEARKTQ

-857 KMAQYCP
+857 RMAQYCP

-919 GDATLEKVEELTAQN
+919 SDSTLEKVEEITAQN
-934 KPKKAQHSMA
+934 SSKKAQHSMA
-944 PAFGTVKGA
+944 PVFGTVKGA

>member
-1 MFLHVYSTS
+1 
-10 ESIKMSNL
+10 MSNL

-32 STASSTQTQQAKD
+32 STVLSTQTQQTKD
-45 PSSVFGKRERWE
+45 PSSLFGKKERWV
-57 ELGLTKEQYENL
+57 ELGLTKEQYDNL

-96 APAEEAQQPAQTSEV
+96 APAEEAQQSAHTSEA

-119 TTETAEAVTAQPT
+119 TTETAKAATAQPT

-216 AKQAEVEKSKQQLN
+216 AKQAEVEKSKHHLN
-230 DIIQKYASQISEKGK
+230 GIIQKYASQTSEKGK
-245 VTDTETLLKYLL
+245 VTVTDTETLLKYIL
-257 QSNDKNSDTNKFVND
+257 QSNDKNGDTNKFVND
-272 LLDSFHTDLEI
+272 LLDSLHTDLEI
-283 AKQNEISIKDFATE
+283 AKQNEYSIKDFVTE
-297 EPEMKDYLTYGY
+297 EPEMKDYLTYRY

-320 AEEALSASD
+320 ADEALSASD

-335 KNITLEAIKSYLI
+335 KTITLEAFKSYLI
-348 KERGEDQNLQL
+348 KERGADQNYQP

-366 SELKMKGISD
+366 SELKRNGISD
-376 KDLFKITTTYY
+376 KDFFKITTTYY
-387 EEKTAEF
+387 EEKTAEY
-394 NKMSDAQ
+394 NKMSGAQ
-401 KASLTDAEKQSYE
+401 KASLTDAEKLSYE
-414 YMERELAARNKLAST
+414 YMERELVARNKLAST

-442 KKPDPLSLLD
+442 KEPVPESLLH

-467 STQISVLSAALEKS
+467 RTQIRVLSAALEKS
-481 SKNKEEYAKNLSD
+481 SKNEEEYAKNLSA
-494 CIQSAMAEG
+494 CIQTAIAEG
-503 KVDLVNNLFKL
+503 KVELVDNLFKL
-514 GMKKCPNNLESLL
+514 GMKKCPNKLESLL
-527 SSKAAFVTGV
+527 SSKAAFVVGV
-537 AHKNEMTAPQVEIL
+537 AHKNEMTAPQVTIL

-556 KLESPEDR
+556 EFESPEDR
-564 TTAAKSIRT
+564 TTAASAIRT
-573 NAPEAHRVPLA
+573 NAPKAHRVTLA
-584 NVYINAKDQETRDGT
+584 SVYINAKDQETRDGV
-599 VNLRNE
+599 VNLRND

-624 IETNALAIDTTQL
+624 IKTNALAIDTTQL
-637 LFGENQ
+637 LFQENQ

-664 VPSRLKQSA
+664 VPSRLKNSA
-673 DAGKIVF
+673 EAGKIVF
-680 DATQKVKDKKVR
+680 GATQKVKDEKVR
-692 VEIQNSLADDV
+692 VEIQNALADDV

-778 YQTMQQESEVRKLQ
+778 YQTMQQESEVRKSQ

-840 FKMISKIPASW
+840 FKMISKIPANW

-857 KMAQYCP
+857 RMAQYCP

>member
-1 MFLHVYSTS
+1 
-10 ESIKMSNL
+10 MSNL

-32 STASSTQTQQAKD
+32 STVSSTQTQQAKD
-45 PSSVFGKRERWE
+45 PSSLFGKKERWV
-57 ELGLTKEQYENL
+57 ELGLTKEQYKDL
-69 CAKDPAFGTKSLDEQ
+69 CAKDPAFATKSLDEQ

-96 APAEEAQQPAQTSEV
+96 APPEEARQSAHTSEA

-119 TTETAEAVTAQPT
+119 TAETAEGITAQPAT
-132 ETQSVENKLATTA
+132 SQPAETQPVENKLATTA

-158 PAQKI
+158 PAPKI

-186 IIEDYAQNNYMFGDA
+186 IIEDYAQNNYMFGEA
-201 DNRHKEEDWNALSSE
+201 DNRPTEDEWNALTAE
-216 AKQAEVEKSKQQLN
+216 AKQAEIEKSKQYLN
-230 DIIQKYASQISEKGK
+230 GIIQKYASQTPEKGK

-257 QSNDKNSDTNKFVND
+257 QSNDKNSDTNKLVND
-272 LLDSFHTDLEI
+272 LLDSLHTDLEI
-283 AKQNEISIKDFATE
+283 AKQNEISIKDFVTE
-297 EPEMKDYLTYGY
+297 EPEMKDYLTYRY
-309 IDSIYKNNPSD
+309 IDSIYKNSPSD
-320 AEEALSASD
+320 ADEALSASD
-329 KHYFSQ
+329 KYYFSQ
-335 KNITLEAIKSYLI
+335 KNITFEAIKSYLI
-348 KERGEDQNLQL
+348 KERGADQNLQL

-366 SELKMKGISD
+366 SGLKEKGISD
-376 KDLFKITTTYY
+376 KDFFKITTTYY
-387 EEKTAEF
+387 EEKTAEY
-394 NKMSDAQ
+394 NKMSGAQ
-401 KASLTDAEKQSYE
+401 KESLTDAEKLSYE
-414 YMERELAARNKLAST
+414 YMKDELAAREELTKTKLGQAY
-429 NIGKMF
+429 
-435 LYGNEEF
+435 LYGKGEIQ
-442 KKPDPLSLLD
+442 KPDPPSLLD

-467 STQISVLSAALEKS
+467 SMQIRVLSAALEKS
-481 SKNKEEYAKNLSD
+481 SKNEKEYAKNLSA
-494 CIQSAMAEG
+494 CIQTAMAEG
-503 KVDLVNNLFKL
+503 KIDLVNNLFKL
-514 GMKKCPNNLESLL
+514 GMKKCPNKLKSLL
-527 SSKAAFVTGV
+527 SSKAAFVVGV
-537 AHKNEMTAPQVEIL
+537 AHKNEMTAPQVTIL

-556 KLESPEDR
+556 ECESPEDR
-564 TTAAKSIRT
+564 TTAASDIRT

-599 VNLRNE
+599 VNLRND

-637 LFGENQ
+637 LFQENQ

-654 NPELLKIATK
+654 NPELLKSATK
-664 VPSRLKQSA
+664 VPSRLKNSA

-739 EDAQAKALDAT
+739 EAAQAKALDAT

-778 YQTMQQESEVRKLQ
+778 YNEMQRETEARKTQ

-802 VQYEKLVG
+802 AQYEKLTG
-810 QRIDVSSKTSDEEI
+810 QKVDVSSKASDTEI

-833 NASPQEQ
+833 NSSPQEQ

-857 KMAQYCP
+857 RMAQYCP

-878 ILKTPGLSLDVISK
+878 ILKTPGLSLDVITK
-892 VVNIMLTQESSDKKE
+892 VVNVMLTQEASDKKE

-934 KPKKAQHSMA
+934 KPKTSQHSMA
-944 PAFGTVKGA
+944 PVFGTVKGA

>member
-1 MFLHVYSTS
+1 
-10 ESIKMSNL
+10 MSNL

-23 YESKIAQTG
+23 YENKISQTG
-32 STASSTQTQQAKD
+32 SAPAQSQTQQLKD
-45 PSSVFGKRERWE
+45 SSSLFCKKERWV
-57 ELGLTKEQYENL
+57 ELGLTKEQYDNL

-96 APAEEAQQPAQTSEV
+96 APAEEAQQSAHTSEAA
-111 TGTVQANT
+111 GTVQANT

-201 DNRHKEEDWNALSSE
+201 DNRHTEEEWNALSSE
-216 AKQAEVEKSKQQLN
+216 AKQAEVEKSKQHLN
-230 DIIQKYASQISEKGK
+230 GIIQKYASQTSEKGK

-257 QSNDKNSDTNKFVND
+257 QSNDKNGDTNKFVND
-272 LLDSFHTDLEI
+272 LLDSLHTDLEI
-283 AKQNEISIKDFATE
+283 AKQNKYSIKDFTTE
-297 EPEMKDYLTYGY
+297 DPEIKDYLTYEY

-329 KHYFSQ
+329 KHYFSK
-335 KNITLEAIKSYLI
+335 KNIELEAVKSYLI
-348 KERGEDQNLQL
+348 KEKGVKPDVSL
-359 CFDEITP
+359 CFDDITP
-366 SELKMKGISD
+366 EMLAEYGIKD
-376 KDLFKITTTYY
+376 KKDLFKVTTAYF

-414 YMERELAARNKLAST
+414 YMKGELAAREELTKTKLGQAY
-429 NIGKMF
+429 
-435 LYGNEEF
+435 LYGKGEIQ
-442 KKPDPLSLLD
+442 KPDPPSLLD
-452 KMLKEKEAGFEKFQT
+452 KMLAEKEAGFEKFQT
-467 STQISVLSAALEKS
+467 STQIYVLSAALKKS
-481 SKNKEEYAKNLSD
+481 SKNEEEYAKNLSA
-494 CIQSAMAEG
+494 CIQSAMADG
-503 KVDLVNNLFKL
+503 KIELATTLMKL
-514 GMKKCPNNLESLL
+514 GMKKCPNNLEGLL
-527 SSKAAFVTGV
+527 SSKAAFVVGV
-537 AHKNEMTAPQVEIL
+537 AHKNEMTAPQVTIL

-556 KLESPEDR
+556 ELESPEDR
-564 TTAAKSIRT
+564 TTAASDIRT
-573 NAPEAHRVPLA
+573 DAPEAHRVPLA
-584 NVYINAKDQETRDGT
+584 NVYINAKDQETRDGV
-599 VNLRNE
+599 VNLRND
-605 AKDAKTQAEVDKII
+605 AKDAKTQDEVDKIVR
-619 TEKGN
+619 EKGD
-624 IETNALAIDTTQL
+624 IKTRGVAIDTIDQL
-637 LFGENQ
+637 KKEIQLK
-643 IDSLARHTKDA
+643 SLERHTNDSI
-654 NPELLKIATK
+654 PELLKIATH
-664 VPSRLKQSA
+664 VPSRLKNSA
-673 DAGKIVF
+673 KAGKIVF
-680 DATQKVKDKKVR
+680 GATQKVKDKKVR

-739 EDAQAKALDAT
+739 EAAQAKALDAT

-778 YQTMQQESEVRKLQ
+778 YKEMQRETEARKTQ

-802 VQYEKLVG
+802 AQYEKLTG
-810 QRIDVSSKTSDEEI
+810 QKVDVSSKASDTEI

-833 NASPQEQ
+833 KASPQEQ

-857 KMAQYCP
+857 RMAQYCP

-872 QGYGNA
+872 QGYGKS
-878 ILKTPGLSLDVISK
+878 ILNTPGLSLDVISA
-892 VVNIMLTQESSDKKE
+892 VINAMLVQQNSDKKS

-919 GDATLEKVEELTAQN
+919 SDATLEKVEELTAQD
-934 KPKKAQHSMA
+934 KPKKAQHSTM

>member
-1 MFLHVYSTS
+1 
-10 ESIKMSNL
+10 MSNL

-23 YESKIAQTG
+23 YENKISQTG
-32 STASSTQTQQAKD
+32 SAPAQSQTQQLKD
-45 PSSVFGKRERWE
+45 SSSLFCKKERWV
-57 ELGLTKEQYENL
+57 ELGLTKEQYENF

-96 APAEEAQQPAQTSEV
+96 APAEEAQQSAHTSEA

-119 TTETAEAVTAQPT
+119 TTETAEGTTAQLATSQPT
-132 ETQSVENKLATTA
+132 ETQSVENNLATTA

-177 MGTEEKLSI
+177 MSTEEKLSI
-186 IIEDYAQNNYMFGDA
+186 IIEDYAQNNYRFGDA

-216 AKQAEVEKSKQQLN
+216 AKQAEVEKSKQHLN
-230 DIIQKYASQISEKGK
+230 GIIQKYASQISKKGK
-245 VTDTETLLKYLL
+245 VTDTETLLKYIL
-257 QSNDKNSDTNKFVND
+257 QSNDKNSDTNKVVNN
-272 LLDSFHTDLEI
+272 LLDSLHTDLEI
-283 AKQNEISIKDFATE
+283 AKQNEYSIKDFVTE
-297 EPEMKDYLTYGY
+297 KPEIKDRFTYEY
-309 IDSIYKNNPSD
+309 IDSIYKNSPND

-335 KNITLEAIKSYLI
+335 KNIELEAVKSYLI
-348 KERGEDQNLQL
+348 KEKGVKPDVSL
-359 CFDEITP
+359 CFDDITP
-366 SELKMKGISD
+366 EMLAERGIKD
-376 KDLFKITTTYY
+376 KKDLFKVTTTYF
-387 EEKTAEF
+387 EEKTAEY
-394 NKMSDAQ
+394 NKMSGAQ

-414 YMERELAARNKLAST
+414 YMKDELAAREELTKTKLGQAY
-429 NIGKMF
+429 
-435 LYGNEEF
+435 LYGKGEIQ
-442 KKPDPLSLLD
+442 KPDPPSLLD

-467 STQISVLSAALEKS
+467 SMQIRVLSAALEKS
-481 SKNKEEYAKNLSD
+481 SKNEKEYAKNLSA
-494 CIQSAMAEG
+494 CIQTAMAEG
-503 KVDLVNNLFKL
+503 KIDLVNNLFKL
-514 GMKKCPNNLESLL
+514 GMKKCPNKLKSLL
-527 SSKAAFVTGV
+527 SSKAAFVVGV
-537 AHKNEMTAPQVEIL
+537 AHKNEMTAPQVTIL

-556 KLESPEDR
+556 ECESPEDR
-564 TTAAKSIRT
+564 TTAASAIRT

-599 VNLRNE
+599 VNLRND

-637 LFGENQ
+637 LFQENQ

-692 VEIQNSLADDV
+692 VEIQNALADDV

-778 YQTMQQESEVRKLQ
+778 YNEMQRETEARKTQ

-802 VQYEKLVG
+802 AQYEKLTG
-810 QRIDVSSKTSDEEI
+810 QKVDVSSKASDTEI

-851 QTTVFS
+851 QTIVFS

-872 QGYGNA
+872 QGYGKS
-878 ILKTPGLSLDVISK
+878 ILNTPGLSLDVISA
-892 VVNIMLTQESSDKKE
+892 VINVMLVQQNSDKKS

-919 GDATLEKVEELTAQN
+919 SDATLEKVEELTAQD
-934 KPKKAQHSMA
+934 KPKKAQHSMT

>member
-1 MFLHVYSTS
+1 
-10 ESIKMSNL
+10 MSNL

-32 STASSTQTQQAKD
+32 STVSSTQTQQAKD
-45 PSSVFGKRERWE
+45 PSSLFGKKERWV
-57 ELGLTKEQYENL
+57 ELGLTKEQYKDL
-69 CAKDPAFGTKSLDEQ
+69 CAKDPAFATKSLDEQ

-96 APAEEAQQPAQTSEV
+96 APPEEAQQSAHTSEA

-119 TTETAEAVTAQPT
+119 TAETAEGITAQPAT
-132 ETQSVENKLATTA
+132 SQPAETQPVENKPATTA
-145 EITQAETVEEESQ
+145 ETTQAEPVEEETP
-158 PAQKI
+158 PAPKI

-216 AKQAEVEKSKQQLN
+216 AKQAEVEKSKQHLN
-230 DIIQKYASQISEKGK
+230 GIIQKYASQISKKGK
-245 VTDTETLLKYLL
+245 VTDTETLLKYIL
-257 QSNDKNSDTNKFVND
+257 QSNDKNSDTNKVVNN
-272 LLDSFHTDLEI
+272 LLDSLHTDLEI
-283 AKQNEISIKDFATE
+283 AKQNEYSIKDFATE
-297 EPEMKDYLTYGY
+297 EPEIKDRFTYEY
-309 IDSIYKNNPSD
+309 IDSIYKNSPND

-335 KNITLEAIKSYLI
+335 KNIELEAVKSYLI
-348 KERGEDQNLQL
+348 KEKGVKPDVSL
-359 CFDEITP
+359 CFDDITP
-366 SELKMKGISD
+366 EMLAERGIKD
-376 KDLFKITTTYY
+376 KKDLFKVTTTYF
-387 EEKTAEF
+387 EEKTAEY
-394 NKMSDAQ
+394 NKMSGAQ
-401 KASLTDAEKQSYE
+401 KASLTDAEKLSYE
-414 YMERELAARNKLAST
+414 YMKDELAAREELTKTKLGQAY
-429 NIGKMF
+429 
-435 LYGNEEF
+435 LYGKGEIQ
-442 KKPDPLSLLD
+442 KPDPPSLLD

-467 STQISVLSAALEKS
+467 SMQIRVLSAALEKS
-481 SKNKEEYAKNLSD
+481 SKNEKEYAKNLSA
-494 CIQSAMAEG
+494 CIQTAMAEG
-503 KVDLVNNLFKL
+503 KIDLVNNLFKL
-514 GMKKCPNNLESLL
+514 GMKKCPNKLKSLL
-527 SSKAAFVTGV
+527 SSKAAFVVGV
-537 AHKNEMTAPQVEIL
+537 AHKNEMTAPQVTIL

-556 KLESPEDR
+556 EFESPEDR

-637 LFGENQ
+637 LFQENQ

-654 NPELLKIATK
+654 HPELLKIATK

-778 YQTMQQESEVRKLQ
+778 YNEMQRETEARKTQ

-824 KMAYVKEFL
+824 KMDYVKEFL

-857 KMAQYCP
+857 RMAQYCP

-919 GDATLEKVEELTAQN
+919 SDSTLEKVEEITAQN
-934 KPKKAQHSMA
+934 SSKKAQHSMA
-944 PAFGTVKGA
+944 PVFGTVKGA

>member
-1 MFLHVYSTS
+1 
-10 ESIKMSNL
+10 MSNL

-84 KKVLA
+84 KKILA

-96 APAEEAQQPAQTSEV
+96 APPEEAQQSAHTSEA
-111 TGTVQANT
+111 TGTIQANT
-119 TTETAEAVTAQPT
+119 TAETAEGITAQPAT
-132 ETQSVENKLATTA
+132 SQPAETKSVENKLVTTA

-216 AKQAEVEKSKQQLN
+216 AKQAEVEKSKQHLN
-230 DIIQKYASQISEKGK
+230 VIIQKYASQPSKKGK

-257 QSNDKNSDTNKFVND
+257 QSNDKNGDTNKFVND
-272 LLDSFHTDLEI
+272 LLDSLHTDLEI
-283 AKQNEISIKDFATE
+283 AKQNEISIKDFVTE
-297 EPEMKDYLTYGY
+297 EPEMKDYLTYRY
-309 IDSIYKNNPSD
+309 IDSIYKNSPSD
-320 AEEALSASD
+320 ADEALSASD

-335 KNITLEAIKSYLI
+335 KNITFEAIKSYLI
-348 KERGEDQNLQL
+348 KERGADQNLQL

-366 SELKMKGISD
+366 PELKEKGISD

-387 EEKTAEF
+387 EEKTAEY

-401 KASLTDAEKQSYE
+401 KASLTDAEKLSYE
-414 YMERELAARNKLAST
+414 YMERELAARNELAST

-442 KKPDPLSLLD
+442 KEPVPESLLH

-467 STQISVLSAALEKS
+467 SMQIRVLSAALEKS
-481 SKNKEEYAKNLSD
+481 SKNEEEYAKNLSA
-494 CIQSAMAEG
+494 CIQTAMAEG
-503 KVDLVNNLFKL
+503 KVELVDNLFKL
-514 GMKKCPNNLESLL
+514 GMKKCPNKLKSLL
-527 SSKAAFVTGV
+527 SSKAAFVVGV
-537 AHKNEMTAPQVEIL
+537 AHKNEMTAPQVTIL

-556 KLESPEDR
+556 EFESPEDR
-564 TTAAKSIRT
+564 TTAASAIRT

-599 VNLRNE
+599 VNLRNN

-624 IETNALAIDTTQL
+624 IKTNALAIDTTQS
-637 LFGENQ
+637 LFEENQ

-654 NPELLKIATK
+654 HPELLKIATK
-664 VPSRLKQSA
+664 VPSRLKNSA
-673 DAGKIVF
+673 KAGKIVF

-692 VEIQNSLADDV
+692 VEIQNALADDV

-778 YQTMQQESEVRKLQ
+778 YQEMQREAEVRKTQ

-802 VQYEKLVG
+802 TQYEKLTG
-810 QRIDVSSKTSDEEI
+810 QKVDVSSKASDTEI

-872 QGYGNA
+872 QGYGKA
-878 ILKTPGLSLDVISK
+878 ILNTPGLSLDVIST
-892 VVNIMLTQESSDKKE
+892 VINVMLVQQDSDKKS

-919 GDATLEKVEELTAQN
+919 GDSTLEKVEELTAQN
-934 KPKKAQHSMA
+934 KPKKAQHSIM

>member
-1 MFLHVYSTS
+1 
-10 ESIKMSNL
+10 MSNL

-32 STASSTQTQQAKD
+32 STVSSTQTQQLKD
-45 PSSVFGKRERWE
+45 PSSLFGKKERWV
-57 ELGLTKEQYENL
+57 ELGLTREQYENI

-96 APAEEAQQPAQTSEV
+96 APPEEAQQSAHTSEA
-111 TGTVQANT
+111 TGTIQANT
-119 TTETAEAVTAQPT
+119 TAETAEGTTAQPAT
-132 ETQSVENKLATTA
+132 SQPAETKSVENKPATTA
-145 EITQAETVEEESQ
+145 ETTQAEPVEEETP
-158 PAQKI
+158 PAPKI

-186 IIEDYAQNNYMFGDA
+186 IIEDYAQNNYMFGEA
-201 DNRHKEEDWNALSSE
+201 DKRHTEDEWNALTAE
-216 AKQAEVEKSKQQLN
+216 TKQAEVEKSKQHLN
-230 DIIQKYASQISEKGK
+230 GIIQKYASQTSEKGK

-257 QSNDKNSDTNKFVND
+257 QSNDNNADTNKFVNN
-272 LLDSFHTDLEI
+272 LLDSLHTDLEI
-283 AKQNEISIKDFATE
+283 AKQNEYSIKDFTTE
-297 EPEMKDYLTYGY
+297 DPEIKDRLTYEY
-309 IDSIYKNNPSD
+309 IDNIYKNNPSD

-335 KNITLEAIKSYLI
+335 KNIELEAVKSYLI
-348 KERGEDQNLQL
+348 KEKGAKPDVQL
-359 CFDEITP
+359 CFDDLTE
-366 SELKMKGISD
+366 EMLAERGIKD
-376 KDLFKITTTYY
+376 KKDLFKVTTTYF

-429 NIGKMF
+429 NIGKKF

-442 KKPDPLSLLD
+442 KKPDPPSLLD
-452 KMLKEKEAGFEKFQT
+452 KMMAEKDTRFEKFQT

-481 SKNKEEYAKNLSD
+481 SKNEEEYAKNLSA

-514 GMKKCPNNLESLL
+514 GMKKCPNSLESLL
-527 SSKAAFVTGV
+527 SSDAAFVTAV
-537 AHKNEMTAPQVEIL
+537 ADQKEMTAPQVKIL

-556 KLESPEDR
+556 KLDSKDLR
-564 TTAAKSIRT
+564 TTASSDLQI
-573 NAPEAHRVPLA
+573 NATSAQRVPLA
-584 NVYINAKDQETRDGT
+584 NVYINAKDQETREGVVT
-599 VNLRNE
+599 NIRNKAE
-605 AKDAKTQAEVDKII
+605 DAKTQDEVDKIVR
-619 TEKGN
+619 EKGD
-624 IETNALAIDTTQL
+624 IKTRGVAIDTIDQL
-637 LFGENQ
+637 KKEIQLK
-643 IDSLARHTKDA
+643 SLERHTNDSI
-654 NPELLKIATK
+654 PELLKIATH
-664 VPSRLKQSA
+664 VPSRLEQSA

-739 EDAQAKALDAT
+739 EAAQAKALDAT

-778 YQTMQQESEVRKLQ
+778 YKEMQRETEARKTQ
-792 EIAEQVADFH
+792 EIAELVADFH
-802 VQYEKLVG
+802 AQYEKLTG
-810 QRIDVSSKTSDEEI
+810 QKLDVSSKASDTEI

-851 QTTVFS
+851 QTIVFS

-872 QGYGNA
+872 QGYGKA
-878 ILKTPGLSLDVISK
+878 ILNTPGLSLDVISA
-892 VVNIMLTQESSDKKE
+892 VINVMLVQQDSDKKS

-919 GDATLEKVEELTAQN
+919 NDATLEKVEEITAQN
-934 KPKKAQHSMA
+934 SSKKAQHSMA
-944 PAFGTVKGA
+944 PVFGTVKGA

>member
-1 MFLHVYSTS
+1 
-10 ESIKMSNL
+10 MSNL

-32 STASSTQTQQAKD
+32 STVSSTQTQQAKD

-69 CAKDPAFGTKSLDEQ
+69 CAKDPAFATKSLDEQ

-96 APAEEAQQPAQTSEV
+96 APPEEAQQSAHTSEA

-119 TTETAEAVTAQPT
+119 TTETAEGTTAQLATSQPA
-132 ETQSVENKLATTA
+132 ETQSVENKPATTA
-145 EITQAETVEEESQ
+145 ETTQAEPVEEETP
-158 PAQKI
+158 PAPKI

-201 DNRHKEEDWNALSSE
+201 DNRHTEDKWNALTAE
-216 AKQAEVEKSKQQLN
+216 AKQAEIEKSKQHLN
-230 DIIQKYASQISEKGK
+230 DIIQKYASQTSKKGK
-245 VTDTETLLKYLL
+245 VTDTETLLKYIL
-257 QSNDKNSDTNKFVND
+257 QSNDKNSDTNKVVNN
-272 LLDSFHTDLEI
+272 LLDSLHTDLEI
-283 AKQNEISIKDFATE
+283 AKQNEYSIKDFVTE
-297 EPEMKDYLTYGY
+297 EPEMKDYLTYRY
-309 IDSIYKNNPSD
+309 IDSIYKNSPSD
-320 AEEALSASD
+320 ADEALSASD

-335 KNITLEAIKSYLI
+335 KTITLEAFKSYLI
-348 KERGEDQNLQL
+348 KERGADQNYQP

-366 SELKMKGISD
+366 SELKKNGISD
-376 KDLFKITTTYY
+376 KDFFKITTTYY
-387 EEKTAEF
+387 EEKTAEY
-394 NKMSDAQ
+394 NKMSGAQ

-414 YMERELAARNKLAST
+414 YMKDELAAREELTKTKLGQAY
-429 NIGKMF
+429 
-435 LYGNEEF
+435 LYGKGEIQ
-442 KKPDPLSLLD
+442 KPDPPSLLD
-452 KMLKEKEAGFEKFQT
+452 KMLKEKEAGFEKFQI

-481 SKNKEEYAKNLSD
+481 SKNEEEYAKNLSD
-494 CIQSAMAEG
+494 CIQSAMADG
-503 KVDLVNNLFKL
+503 KIELATTLMKL

-527 SSKAAFVTGV
+527 SSKAAFVVGV
-537 AHKNEMTAPQVEIL
+537 AHKNEMTAPQVTIL

-556 KLESPEDR
+556 ELESPEDR
-564 TTAAKSIRT
+564 TTAASDIRT

-584 NVYINAKDQETRDGT
+584 NVYINAKDQETRNGV
-599 VNLRNE
+599 VNLRND
-605 AKDAKTQAEVDKII
+605 AKDAKTQDEVDKIVR
-619 TEKGN
+619 EKGD
-624 IETNALAIDTTQL
+624 IKTRGVAIDTIDQL
-637 LFGENQ
+637 KKEIQLK
-643 IDSLARHTKDA
+643 SLERHTNDSI
-654 NPELLKIATK
+654 PELLKIATH
-664 VPSRLKQSA
+664 VPSRLEQSA

-680 DATQKVKDKKVR
+680 GATQKVKDEKVR
-692 VEIQNSLADDV
+692 VEIQNALADDV

-739 EDAQAKALDAT
+739 EAAQAKALDAT

-778 YQTMQQESEVRKLQ
+778 YQTMQQESEVRKSQ

-840 FKMISKIPASW
+840 FKMISKIPANW

-857 KMAQYCP
+857 RMAQYCP

>member
-1 MFLHVYSTS
+1 
-10 ESIKMSNL
+10 MSNL

-32 STASSTQTQQAKD
+32 STVSSTQTQQTKD
-45 PSSVFGKRERWE
+45 PSSLFGKKERWV
-57 ELGLTKEQYENL
+57 ELGLTKEQYKDL
-69 CAKDPAFGTKSLDEQ
+69 CAQDPAFATKSLDEQ

-96 APAEEAQQPAQTSEV
+96 APAEEAQQSAHTSEA

-132 ETQSVENKLATTA
+132 ETQSVENNLATTA

-201 DNRHKEEDWNALSSE
+201 DNCHKEEDWNALSSE
-216 AKQAEVEKSKQQLN
+216 AKQAEVEKSKHHLN
-230 DIIQKYASQISEKGK
+230 GIIQKYASQTSEKGK
-245 VTDTETLLKYLL
+245 VTVTDTETLLKDLL
-257 QSNDKNSDTNKFVND
+257 QSNDKNGDTNKFVND
-272 LLDSFHTDLEI
+272 LLDSLHTDLEI
-283 AKQNEISIKDFATE
+283 AKQNEYPIKDFATE
-297 EPEMKDYLTYGY
+297 EPEMKDYLTYRY
-309 IDSIYKNNPSD
+309 IDSIYKNSPSD

-335 KNITLEAIKSYLI
+335 KTITLEAFKSYLI
-348 KERGEDQNLQL
+348 KERGADQNYQP

-366 SELKMKGISD
+366 SELKKNGISD
-376 KDLFKITTTYY
+376 KDFFKITTTYY
-387 EEKTAEF
+387 EEKTAEY
-394 NKMSDAQ
+394 NKMSGAQ
-401 KASLTDAEKQSYE
+401 KASLTDAEKLSYE

-442 KKPDPLSLLD
+442 KEPVPESLLH

-467 STQISVLSAALEKS
+467 RTQIRVLSAALEKS
-481 SKNKEEYAKNLSD
+481 SKNEEEYAKNLSA
-494 CIQSAMAEG
+494 CIQTAMAEG
-503 KVDLVNNLFKL
+503 KVELVDNLFKL
-514 GMKKCPNNLESLL
+514 GMKKCPNKLESLL
-527 SSKAAFVTGV
+527 SSKAAFVVGV
-537 AHKNEMTAPQVEIL
+537 AHKNEMTAPQVTIL

-556 KLESPEDR
+556 EFESPEDR
-564 TTAAKSIRT
+564 TTAASAIRT

-599 VNLRNE
+599 VNLRNN

-624 IETNALAIDTTQL
+624 IKTNALAIDTTQL
-637 LFGENQ
+637 LFEENR

-664 VPSRLKQSA
+664 VPSRLKNSA
-673 DAGKIVF
+673 EAGKIVF

-778 YQTMQQESEVRKLQ
+778 YQTMQQETEARKTQ

-802 VQYEKLVG
+802 AQYEKITG
-810 QRIDVSSKTSDEEI
+810 QKLDVSSKASDTEI

-857 KMAQYCP
+857 RMAQYCP

-872 QGYGNA
+872 QGYGKS
-878 ILKTPGLSLDVISK
+878 ILNTPGLSLDVISA
-892 VVNIMLTQESSDKKE
+892 VINVMLVQQNSDKKS

-919 GDATLEKVEELTAQN
+919 SDATLEKVEELTAQD

>member
-1 MFLHVYSTS
+1 
-10 ESIKMSNL
+10 MSNL

-96 APAEEAQQPAQTSEV
+96 APAEEAQQSAHTSEA

-119 TTETAEAVTAQPT
+119 TAETAEAVTAQPT

-145 EITQAETVEEESQ
+145 ETTQAETVEEESQ

-216 AKQAEVEKSKQQLN
+216 AKQAEVEKSKQHLN
-230 DIIQKYASQISEKGK
+230 GIIQKYASQTSKKGK

-257 QSNDKNSDTNKFVND
+257 QSNDKNGDTNKFVND
-272 LLDSFHTDLEI
+272 LLDSLHTDLEI
-283 AKQNEISIKDFATE
+283 AKQNKYSIKDFTTE
-297 EPEMKDYLTYGY
+297 DPEIKDYLTYEY

-329 KHYFSQ
+329 KHYFSK
-335 KNITLEAIKSYLI
+335 KNIELDAVKSYLI
-348 KERGEDQNLQL
+348 KEKGVKPDVSL
-359 CFDEITP
+359 CFDDITP
-366 SELKMKGISD
+366 EMLAEYGIKD
-376 KDLFKITTTYY
+376 KKDLFKVTTTYF

-401 KASLTDAEKQSYE
+401 KASLTDAEKQSYK
-414 YMERELAARNKLAST
+414 YMERELAAREELTKTKLGQAY
-429 NIGKMF
+429 
-435 LYGNEEF
+435 LYGKGEIQ
-442 KKPDPLSLLD
+442 KPDPPSLLD
-452 KMLKEKEAGFEKFQT
+452 KMLAEKEAGFEKFQI
-467 STQISVLSAALEKS
+467 STQIYVLSAALKKS
-481 SKNKEEYAKNLSD
+481 SKNEEEYAKNLSA
-494 CIQSAMAEG
+494 CIQSAMADG
-503 KVDLVNNLFKL
+503 KVELATTLMKL
-514 GMKKCPNNLESLL
+514 GMKKCPNSLESLL
-527 SSKAAFVTGV
+527 SSDAAFVTAV
-537 AHKNEMTAPQVEIL
+537 ADQKEMTAPQVKIL

-556 KLESPEDR
+556 KLDSKELR
-564 TTAAKSIRT
+564 TTASSDLQI
-573 NAPEAHRVPLA
+573 NATSAQRVPLA
-584 NVYINAKDQETRDGT
+584 NVYINAKDQETREGVVT
-599 VNLRNE
+599 NIRNKAE
-605 AKDAKTQAEVDKII
+605 DAKTQAEVDKII

-624 IETNALAIDTTQL
+624 IKTNALAIDTTQL
-637 LFGENQ
+637 LFEKNQ

-664 VPSRLKQSA
+664 VPSRLKNSA
-673 DAGKIVF
+673 EAGKIVF
-680 DATQKVKDKKVR
+680 GATQKVKDEKVR
-692 VEIQNSLADDV
+692 VEIQNALADDV

-739 EDAQAKALDAT
+739 EAAQAKALDAT

-778 YQTMQQESEVRKLQ
+778 YKEMQQETEVRKTR

-802 VQYEKLVG
+802 AQYEKLTG
-810 QRIDVSSKTSDEEI
+810 QKLDVSSKASDTEI

-851 QTTVFS
+851 QTIVFS

-872 QGYGNA
+872 QGYGKS
-878 ILKTPGLSLDVISK
+878 ILNTPGLSLDVISA
-892 VVNIMLTQESSDKKE
+892 VINVMLVQQNSDKKS

-919 GDATLEKVEELTAQN
+919 SDATLEKVEELTAQD
-934 KPKKAQHSMA
+934 KPKKAQHSMT

>member
-1 MFLHVYSTS
+1 
-10 ESIKMSNL
+10 MSNL

-45 PSSVFGKRERWE
+45 PSSLFGKKERWV
-57 ELGLTKEQYENL
+57 ELGLTKEQYKNL
-69 CAKDPAFGTKSLDEQ
+69 CAEDPAFATKSLDEQ

-96 APAEEAQQPAQTSEV
+96 APPEEAQQSAHTSEA

-119 TTETAEAVTAQPT
+119 TAETAEGITAQPATSQPT
-132 ETQSVENKLATTA
+132 ETQSVENNLATTA

-177 MGTEEKLSI
+177 MSTEEKLSI

-216 AKQAEVEKSKQQLN
+216 AKQAEVEKSKQYLN
-230 DIIQKYASQISEKGK
+230 GIIQKYASQTPEKGK

-257 QSNDKNSDTNKFVND
+257 QSNDKNSDTNKLVNN
-272 LLDSFHTDLEI
+272 LLDSLHTDLEI
-283 AKQNEISIKDFATE
+283 AKQNEISIKDFVTE
-297 EPEMKDYLTYGY
+297 EPEMKDYLTYRY
-309 IDSIYKNNPSD
+309 IDSIYKNSPSD
-320 AEEALSASD
+320 ADEALSASD
-329 KHYFSQ
+329 KYYFSQ
-335 KNITLEAIKSYLI
+335 KNITFEAIKSYLI
-348 KERGEDQNLQL
+348 KERGADQNLQL

-366 SELKMKGISD
+366 SGLKEKGISD
-376 KDLFKITTTYY
+376 KDFFKITTTYY
-387 EEKTAEF
+387 EEKTAEY
-394 NKMSDAQ
+394 NKMSGAQ
-401 KASLTDAEKQSYE
+401 KESLTDAEKQSYE
-414 YMERELAARNKLAST
+414 YMKDELAAREKLAST

-442 KKPDPLSLLD
+442 KEPVPESLLH

-467 STQISVLSAALEKS
+467 SMQIRVLSAALEKS
-481 SKNKEEYAKNLSD
+481 SKNEKEYAKNLSA
-494 CIQSAMAEG
+494 CIQTAMAEG
-503 KVDLVNNLFKL
+503 KIDLVNNLFKL
-514 GMKKCPNNLESLL
+514 GMKKCPNKLKSLL
-527 SSKAAFVTGV
+527 SSKAAFVVGV
-537 AHKNEMTAPQVEIL
+537 AHKNEMTAPQVTIL

-556 KLESPEDR
+556 ECESPEDR
-564 TTAAKSIRT
+564 TTAASDIRT

-599 VNLRNE
+599 VNLRND

-624 IETNALAIDTTQL
+624 IKTNALAIDTTQS
-637 LFGENQ
+637 LFEENQ

-654 NPELLKIATK
+654 HPELLKIATK
-664 VPSRLKQSA
+664 VPSRLKNSA
-673 DAGKIVF
+673 KAGKIVF

-778 YQTMQQESEVRKLQ
+778 YQEMQREAEVRKTQ

-802 VQYEKLVG
+802 TQYEKLTG
-810 QRIDVSSKTSDEEI
+810 QKVDVSSKASDTEI

-857 KMAQYCP
+857 RMAQYCP

-878 ILKTPGLSLDVISK
+878 ILKTPGLSLDVITK
-892 VVNIMLTQESSDKKE
+892 VVNVMLTQEASDKKE

-919 GDATLEKVEELTAQN
+919 GDATLEKVEELTAQD

-944 PAFGTVKGA
+944 PVFGTVKGA

>member
-1 MFLHVYSTS
+1 
-10 ESIKMSNL
+10 MSNL

-84 KKVLA
+84 KKILA

-96 APAEEAQQPAQTSEV
+96 APPEEARQSAHTSEA

-119 TTETAEAVTAQPT
+119 TAETAEGITAQPAT
-132 ETQSVENKLATTA
+132 SQPAETQPVENKPATTA
-145 EITQAETVEEESQ
+145 ETTQAEPVEEETP
-158 PAQKI
+158 PAPKI

-201 DNRHKEEDWNALSSE
+201 DNQHTEDKWNALTAE
-216 AKQAEVEKSKQQLN
+216 AKQAEIEKSKQHLN
-230 DIIQKYASQISEKGK
+230 DIIQKYASQTPEKGK

-272 LLDSFHTDLEI
+272 LLDSLHTDLEI
-283 AKQNEISIKDFATE
+283 AKQNEISIKDFVTE
-297 EPEMKDYLTYGY
+297 EPEMKDYLTYRY
-309 IDSIYKNNPSD
+309 IDSIYKNSPSD
-320 AEEALSASD
+320 ADEALSASD

-335 KNITLEAIKSYLI
+335 KNITFEAIKSYLI
-348 KERGEDQNLQL
+348 KERGADQNLQL

-366 SELKMKGISD
+366 PELKEKGISD

-387 EEKTAEF
+387 EEKTAEY
-394 NKMSDAQ
+394 NKMSGAQ
-401 KASLTDAEKQSYE
+401 KASLTDAEKLSYE
-414 YMERELAARNKLAST
+414 YMKDELAAREELTKTKLGQAY
-429 NIGKMF
+429 
-435 LYGNEEF
+435 LYGKGEIQ
-442 KKPDPLSLLD
+442 KPDPPSLLD

-467 STQISVLSAALEKS
+467 SMQIRVLSAALEKS
-481 SKNKEEYAKNLSD
+481 SKNEKEYAKNLSA
-494 CIQSAMAEG
+494 CIQTAMAEG
-503 KVDLVNNLFKL
+503 KIDLVNNLFKL
-514 GMKKCPNNLESLL
+514 GMKKCPNKLKSLL
-527 SSKAAFVTGV
+527 SSKAAFVVGV
-537 AHKNEMTAPQVEIL
+537 AHKNEMTAPQVTIL

-556 KLESPEDR
+556 EFESPEDR
-564 TTAAKSIRT
+564 TTAASAIRT

-599 VNLRNE
+599 VNLRNN

-624 IETNALAIDTTQL
+624 IKTNALAIDTTQS
-637 LFGENQ
+637 LFEENQ

-654 NPELLKIATK
+654 HPELLKIATK
-664 VPSRLKQSA
+664 VPSRLKNSA
-673 DAGKIVF
+673 KAGKIVF

-778 YQTMQQESEVRKLQ
+778 YQEMQREAEVRKTQ

-857 KMAQYCP
+857 RMAQYCP

-919 GDATLEKVEELTAQN
+919 SDSTLEKVEEITAQN
-934 KPKKAQHSMA
+934 SSKKAQHSMA

>member
-1 MFLHVYSTS
+1 
-10 ESIKMSNL
+10 MSNL

-84 KKVLA
+84 KKILA

-96 APAEEAQQPAQTSEV
+96 APPEEAQQPAQTSEV
-111 TGTVQANT
+111 TETVQANT
-119 TTETAEAVTAQPT
+119 TTETAEGTTAQPA
-132 ETQSVENKLATTA
+132 ETQPVENKPATTA

-163 LTKAEIDERKAFNK
+163 LTKAEIDERKTFNK

-201 DNRHKEEDWNALSSE
+201 DNRHTEEEWNALSSE
-216 AKQAEVEKSKQQLN
+216 AKQAEVEKSKQHLN
-230 DIIQKYASQISEKGK
+230 GIIQKYASQTSEKGK

-257 QSNDKNSDTNKFVND
+257 QSNDKNGDTNKFVNN
-272 LLDSFHTDLEI
+272 LLDSLHTDLEI
-283 AKQNEISIKDFATE
+283 AKQNEYSIKDFTTE
-297 EPEMKDYLTYGY
+297 DPEIKDRLTYEY
-309 IDSIYKNNPSD
+309 IDSIYKNSPND

-329 KHYFSQ
+329 KHYFSK
-335 KNITLEAIKSYLI
+335 KNIELEAVKSYLI
-348 KERGEDQNLQL
+348 KEKGVKPDVSL
-359 CFDEITP
+359 CFDDITP
-366 SELKMKGISD
+366 EMLAERGIKD
-376 KDLFKITTTYY
+376 KKDLFKVTTTYF

-429 NIGKMF
+429 NIGKEF
-435 LYGNEEF
+435 LYGNEEIQ
-442 KKPDPLSLLD
+442 KPDPPSLLD
-452 KMLKEKEAGFEKFQT
+452 KMLAEKEAGFEKFQT

-481 SKNKEEYAKNLSD
+481 SKNEEEYAKNLSA
-494 CIQSAMAEG
+494 CIQTAMAEG
-503 KVDLVNNLFKL
+503 KVELVDNLFKL
-514 GMKKCPNNLESLL
+514 GMKKCPNKLESLL
-527 SSKAAFVTGV
+527 SSKAAFVVGV
-537 AHKNEMTAPQVEIL
+537 AHKNEMTAPQVTIL

-556 KLESPEDR
+556 ELESPEDR
-564 TTAAKSIRT
+564 TTAASDIRT

-599 VNLRNE
+599 VNLRND

-624 IETNALAIDTTQL
+624 IKTNALAIDTTQL
-637 LFGENQ
+637 LFQENQ

-739 EDAQAKALDAT
+739 EAAQAKALDAT

-778 YQTMQQESEVRKLQ
+778 YKEMQRETEVRKTR

-802 VQYEKLVG
+802 AQYEKLTG
-810 QRIDVSSKTSDEEI
+810 QKLDVSSKASDTEI

-857 KMAQYCP
+857 RMAQYCP

-872 QGYGNA
+872 QGYGKS
-878 ILKTPGLSLDVISK
+878 ILNTPGLSLDVISA
-892 VVNIMLTQESSDKKE
+892 VINVMLVQQNSDKKS

-919 GDATLEKVEELTAQN
+919 SDATLEKVEELTAQD
-934 KPKKAQHSMA
+934 KPKRAQHSMT

>member
-1 MFLHVYSTS
+1 
-10 ESIKMSNL
+10 MSNL

-69 CAKDPAFGTKSLDEQ
+69 CAKDPAFATKSLDEQ

-96 APAEEAQQPAQTSEV
+96 APPEEAQQSAHTSEA

-119 TTETAEAVTAQPT
+119 TAETAEGITAQPAT
-132 ETQSVENKLATTA
+132 SQPAETKSVENKLVTTA
-145 EITQAETVEEESQ
+145 ETTQAETVEEESQ

-201 DNRHKEEDWNALSSE
+201 DNQHTEDKWNALTAE
-216 AKQAEVEKSKQQLN
+216 AKQAEIEKSKQHLN
-230 DIIQKYASQISEKGK
+230 DIIQKYASQTPEKGK
-245 VTDTETLLKYLL
+245 VTDTETLLKYIL
-257 QSNDKNSDTNKFVND
+257 QSNDKNSDTNKLVNN
-272 LLDSFHTDLEI
+272 LLDSLHTDLEI
-283 AKQNEISIKDFATE
+283 AKQNEYPIKDFVTE
-297 EPEMKDYLTYGY
+297 EPEMKDYLTYRY
-309 IDSIYKNNPSD
+309 IDSIYKNSPSD
-320 AEEALSASD
+320 ADEALSASD

-335 KNITLEAIKSYLI
+335 KTITLEAFKSYLI
-348 KERGEDQNLQL
+348 KERGADQNYQP

-366 SELKMKGISD
+366 SELKRNGISD
-376 KDLFKITTTYY
+376 KDFFKITTTYF

-414 YMERELAARNKLAST
+414 YMKDELAAREELTKTKLGQAY
-429 NIGKMF
+429 
-435 LYGNEEF
+435 LYGKGEIQ
-442 KKPDPLSLLD
+442 KPDPPSLLD

-467 STQISVLSAALEKS
+467 SMQIRVLSAALEKS
-481 SKNKEEYAKNLSD
+481 SKNEEEYAKNLSA
-494 CIQSAMAEG
+494 CIQTAMAEG

-514 GMKKCPNNLESLL
+514 GMKKCPNKLESLL
-527 SSKAAFVTGV
+527 SSDAACVTAI
-537 AHKNEMTAPQVEIL
+537 AHKDEMTAPQVKIV
-551 AERGE
+551 AERVE
-556 KLESPEDR
+556 EFENKKYR
-564 TTAAKSIRT
+564 TTGSNDLQN
-573 NAPEAHRVPLA
+573 NAPEAHRVTLA
-584 NVYINAKDQETRDGT
+584 SVHINAKDQETRDGVVT
-599 VNLRNE
+599 NLRNE

-778 YQTMQQESEVRKLQ
+778 YNEMQRETEARKTQ

-857 KMAQYCP
+857 RMAQYCP

-919 GDATLEKVEELTAQN
+919 SDSTLEKVEEITAQN
-934 KPKKAQHSMA
+934 SSKKAQHSMA

>member
-1 MFLHVYSTS
+1 
-10 ESIKMSNL
+10 MSNL

-32 STASSTQTQQAKD
+32 STVSSTQTQQAKD

-69 CAKDPAFGTKSLDEQ
+69 CAEDPAFATKSLDEQ

-96 APAEEAQQPAQTSEV
+96 APPEEAQQSAHTSEA

-119 TTETAEAVTAQPT
+119 TTETAKAATAQPT

-145 EITQAETVEEESQ
+145 EITQAETVEEETP
-158 PAQKI
+158 PAPKI

-201 DNRHKEEDWNALSSE
+201 DNRHTEDKWNALTAE
-216 AKQAEVEKSKQQLN
+216 AKQAEIEKSKQQLN
-230 DIIQKYASQISEKGK
+230 DIIQKYASQTSGKGK

-257 QSNDKNSDTNKFVND
+257 QSNDND
-272 LLDSFHTDLEI
+272 LLDSLHTDLEI
-283 AKQNEISIKDFATE
+283 AKQNEYSIKDFATE
-297 EPEMKDYLTYGY
+297 EPEMKDYLTYRY

-320 AEEALSASD
+320 ADEALSASD

-335 KNITLEAIKSYLI
+335 KTITLEAFKSYFI
-348 KERGEDQNLQL
+348 KERGADQNYQP

-366 SELKMKGISD
+366 SELKRNGISD

-387 EEKTAEF
+387 EEKTAEY
-394 NKMSDAQ
+394 NKMSGAQ
-401 KASLTDAEKQSYE
+401 KASLTDAEKLSYE

-442 KKPDPLSLLD
+442 KEPVPESLLH

-467 STQISVLSAALEKS
+467 RTQIRVLSAALEKS
-481 SKNKEEYAKNLSD
+481 SKNEEEYAKNLSA
-494 CIQSAMAEG
+494 CIQTAMAEG
-503 KVDLVNNLFKL
+503 KVELVDNLFKL
-514 GMKKCPNNLESLL
+514 GMKKCPNKLESLL
-527 SSKAAFVTGV
+527 SSKAAFVVGV
-537 AHKNEMTAPQVEIL
+537 AHKNEMTAPQVTIL

-556 KLESPEDR
+556 EFESPEDR
-564 TTAAKSIRT
+564 TTAASAIRT
-573 NAPEAHRVPLA
+573 NAPKAHRVTLA
-584 NVYINAKDQETRDGT
+584 SVYINAKDQETRDGV
-599 VNLRNE
+599 VNLRND

-624 IETNALAIDTTQL
+624 IKTNALAIDTTQL
-637 LFGENQ
+637 LFQENQ

-739 EDAQAKALDAT
+739 EAAQAKALDAT

-778 YQTMQQESEVRKLQ
+778 YKEMQRETEVRKTR

-802 VQYEKLVG
+802 AQYEKLTG
-810 QRIDVSSKTSDEEI
+810 QKLDVSSKASDTEI

-833 NASPQEQ
+833 KASPQEQ

-857 KMAQYCP
+857 RMAQYCP

-872 QGYGNA
+872 QGYGKS
-878 ILKTPGLSLDVISK
+878 ILNTPGLSLDVISA
-892 VVNIMLTQESSDKKE
+892 VINAMLVQQNSDKKS

-919 GDATLEKVEELTAQN
+919 SDATLEKVEELTAQD
-934 KPKKAQHSMA
+934 KPKKAQHSTM

>member
-1 MFLHVYSTS
+1 
-10 ESIKMSNL
+10 MSNL

-45 PSSVFGKRERWE
+45 PSSVFGKRERWD

-96 APAEEAQQPAQTSEV
+96 APPEEAQQSAHTSEA

-119 TTETAEAVTAQPT
+119 TAETAEGITAQPAT
-132 ETQSVENKLATTA
+132 SQPAETQPVENKPATTA
-145 EITQAETVEEESQ
+145 ETTQAEPVEEETP
-158 PAQKI
+158 PAPKI

-201 DNRHKEEDWNALSSE
+201 DNRHTEDKWNALTAE
-216 AKQAEVEKSKQQLN
+216 AKQAEIEKSKQQLN
-230 DIIQKYASQISEKGK
+230 DIIQKYASQTSGKGK

-272 LLDSFHTDLEI
+272 LLDSLHTDLEI
-283 AKQNEISIKDFATE
+283 AKQNEYSIKDFATAD
-297 EPEMKDYLTYGY
+297 PEMKDYLTYEY

-335 KNITLEAIKSYLI
+335 KTIELEAVKSYLI
-348 KERGEDQNLQL
+348 KEKGVKPDVSL
-359 CFDEITP
+359 CFDDITP
-366 SELKMKGISD
+366 EMLAERGIKD
-376 KDLFKITTTYY
+376 KKDLFKVTTTYY
-387 EEKTAEF
+387 EEKTAEY

-401 KASLTDAEKQSYE
+401 KASLTDAEKLSYE

-442 KKPDPLSLLD
+442 KEPVPESLLH

-467 STQISVLSAALEKS
+467 RTQIRVLSAALEKS
-481 SKNKEEYAKNLSD
+481 SKNEEEYAKNLSA
-494 CIQSAMAEG
+494 CIQTAMAEG
-503 KVDLVNNLFKL
+503 KVELVDNLFKL
-514 GMKKCPNNLESLL
+514 GMKKCPNKLESLL
-527 SSKAAFVTGV
+527 SSKAAFVVGV
-537 AHKNEMTAPQVEIL
+537 AHKNEMTAPQVTIL

-556 KLESPEDR
+556 ELESPEDR
-564 TTAAKSIRT
+564 TTAASDIRT

-599 VNLRNE
+599 VNLRNN

-624 IETNALAIDTTQL
+624 IKTNALAIDTTQL
-637 LFGENQ
+637 LFKENQ

-664 VPSRLKQSA
+664 VPSRLKNSA
-673 DAGKIVF
+673 KAGKIVF

-778 YQTMQQESEVRKLQ
+778 YKEMQQETEVRKTR

-802 VQYEKLVG
+802 AQYEKLTG
-810 QRIDVSSKTSDEEI
+810 QKLDVSSKASDTEI

-851 QTTVFS
+851 QTIVFS

-872 QGYGNA
+872 QGYGKS
-878 ILKTPGLSLDVISK
+878 ILNTPGLSLDVISA
-892 VVNIMLTQESSDKKE
+892 VINVMLVQQNSDKKS

-919 GDATLEKVEELTAQN
+919 SDATLEKVEELTAQD
-934 KPKKAQHSMA
+934 KPKKAQHSMT

>member
-1 MFLHVYSTS
+1 
-10 ESIKMSNL
+10 MSNL

-32 STASSTQTQQAKD
+32 STVSSTQTQQAKD
-45 PSSVFGKRERWE
+45 PSSLFGKKERWV
-57 ELGLTKEQYENL
+57 ELGLTKEQYENF

-96 APAEEAQQPAQTSEV
+96 APAEEAQQSAHTSEA

-119 TTETAEAVTAQPT
+119 TTETAEGTTAQLATSQPT
-132 ETQSVENKLATTA
+132 ETQSVENNLATTA

-177 MGTEEKLSI
+177 MSTEEKLSI
-186 IIEDYAQNNYMFGDA
+186 IIEDYAQNNYRFGDA

-216 AKQAEVEKSKQQLN
+216 AKQAEVEKSKQHLN
-230 DIIQKYASQISEKGK
+230 GIIQKYASQISKKGK
-245 VTDTETLLKYLL
+245 VTDTETLLKYIL
-257 QSNDKNSDTNKFVND
+257 QSNDKNSDTNKVVNN
-272 LLDSFHTDLEI
+272 LLDSLHTDLEI
-283 AKQNEISIKDFATE
+283 AKQNEYSIKDFVTE
-297 EPEMKDYLTYGY
+297 EPEIKDRFTYEY
-309 IDSIYKNNPSD
+309 IDSIYKNSPND

-335 KNITLEAIKSYLI
+335 KNIELEAVKSYLI
-348 KERGEDQNLQL
+348 KEKGVKPDVSL
-359 CFDEITP
+359 CFDDITP
-366 SELKMKGISD
+366 EMLAERGIKD
-376 KDLFKITTTYY
+376 KKDLFKVTTTYF
-387 EEKTAEF
+387 EEKTAEY
-394 NKMSDAQ
+394 NKMSGAQ

-414 YMERELAARNKLAST
+414 YMKDELAAREELTKTKLGQAY
-429 NIGKMF
+429 
-435 LYGNEEF
+435 LYGKGEIQ
-442 KKPDPLSLLD
+442 KPDPPSLLD

-467 STQISVLSAALEKS
+467 SMQIRVLSAALEKS
-481 SKNKEEYAKNLSD
+481 SKNEKEYAKNLSA
-494 CIQSAMAEG
+494 CIQTAMAEG
-503 KVDLVNNLFKL
+503 KIDLVNNLFKL
-514 GMKKCPNNLESLL
+514 GMKKCPNKLKSLL
-527 SSKAAFVTGV
+527 SSKAAFVVGV
-537 AHKNEMTAPQVEIL
+537 AHKNEMTAPQVTIL

-556 KLESPEDR
+556 ECESPEDR
-564 TTAAKSIRT
+564 TTAASAIRT

-599 VNLRNE
+599 VNLRND

-637 LFGENQ
+637 LFQENQ

-654 NPELLKIATK
+654 HPELLKIATK
-664 VPSRLKQSA
+664 VPSRLKNSA
-673 DAGKIVF
+673 KAGKIVF
-680 DATQKVKDKKVR
+680 GATQKVKDKKVR

-739 EDAQAKALDAT
+739 EAAQAKAIDAT

-778 YQTMQQESEVRKLQ
+778 YKEMQRETEARKTQ

-802 VQYEKLVG
+802 AQYEKLTG
-810 QRIDVSSKTSDEEI
+810 QKVDVSSKASDTEI

-833 NASPQEQ
+833 NSSPQEQ

-857 KMAQYCP
+857 RMAQYCP

-878 ILKTPGLSLDVISK
+878 ILKTPGLSLDVIST
-892 VVNIMLTQESSDKKE
+892 VINVMLVQQDSDKKS

-919 GDATLEKVEELTAQN
+919 SDATLEKVEELTAQN
-934 KPKKAQHSMA
+934 KPKTSQHSVM

>member
-1 MFLHVYSTS
+1 
-10 ESIKMSNL
+10 MSNL

-32 STASSTQTQQAKD
+32 STVSSTQTQQTKD
-45 PSSVFGKRERWE
+45 PSSLFGKKERWV
-57 ELGLTKEQYENL
+57 ELGLTKEQYDNL

-96 APAEEAQQPAQTSEV
+96 APPEEAQQSAHTSEA

-119 TTETAEAVTAQPT
+119 TTETAEGTTAQLATSQPA
-132 ETQSVENKLATTA
+132 ETQSVENKPATTA
-145 EITQAETVEEESQ
+145 ETTQAEPVEEETP
-158 PAQKI
+158 PAPKI

-201 DNRHKEEDWNALSSE
+201 DNRHTEDKWNALTAE
-216 AKQAEVEKSKQQLN
+216 AKQAEIEKSKQHLN
-230 DIIQKYASQISEKGK
+230 DIIQKYASQTSKKGK
-245 VTDTETLLKYLL
+245 VTDTETLLKYIL
-257 QSNDKNSDTNKFVND
+257 QSNDKNSDTNKVVNN
-272 LLDSFHTDLEI
+272 LLDSLHTDLEI
-283 AKQNEISIKDFATE
+283 AKQNEYSIKDFVTE
-297 EPEMKDYLTYGY
+297 EPEMKDYLTYRY
-309 IDSIYKNNPSD
+309 IDSIYKNSPSD
-320 AEEALSASD
+320 ADEALSASD

-335 KNITLEAIKSYLI
+335 KTITLEAFKSYLI
-348 KERGEDQNLQL
+348 KERGADQNYQP

-366 SELKMKGISD
+366 SELKRNGISD
-376 KDLFKITTTYY
+376 KDFFKITTTYY
-387 EEKTAEF
+387 EEKTAEY
-394 NKMSDAQ
+394 NKMSGAQ
-401 KASLTDAEKQSYE
+401 KASLTDAEKLSYE
-414 YMERELAARNKLAST
+414 YMERELVARNKLAST

-442 KKPDPLSLLD
+442 KEPVPESLLH

-467 STQISVLSAALEKS
+467 RTQIRVLSAALEKS
-481 SKNKEEYAKNLSD
+481 SKNEEEYAKNLSA
-494 CIQSAMAEG
+494 CIQTAMAEG
-503 KVDLVNNLFKL
+503 KVELVDNLFKL
-514 GMKKCPNNLESLL
+514 GMKKCPNKLESLL
-527 SSKAAFVTGV
+527 SSKAAFVVGV
-537 AHKNEMTAPQVEIL
+537 AHKNEMTAPQVTIL

-556 KLESPEDR
+556 EFESPEDR
-564 TTAAKSIRT
+564 TTAASAIRT
-573 NAPEAHRVPLA
+573 NAPKAHRVTLA
-584 NVYINAKDQETRDGT
+584 SVYINAKDQETRDGV
-599 VNLRNE
+599 VNLRND

-624 IETNALAIDTTQL
+624 IKTNALAIDTTQL
-637 LFGENQ
+637 LFEENQ

-664 VPSRLKQSA
+664 VPSRLKNSA
-673 DAGKIVF
+673 KAGKIVF
-680 DATQKVKDKKVR
+680 GATQKVKDEKVR
-692 VEIQNSLADDV
+692 VEIQNALADDV

-767 KYSKS
+767 KYSNS

-778 YQTMQQESEVRKLQ
+778 YQTMQQESEVRKSQ

-857 KMAQYCP
+857 RMAQYCP

-919 GDATLEKVEELTAQN
+919 GDSTLEKVEELTAQN

>member
-1 MFLHVYSTS
+1 
-10 ESIKMSNL
+10 MSNL

-32 STASSTQTQQAKD
+32 STALSTQTQQAKD
-45 PSSVFGKRERWE
+45 PSSLFYKKERWV
-57 ELGLTKEQYENL
+57 ELGLTKEQYDNL

-96 APAEEAQQPAQTSEV
+96 APSEEAQQPAHTSEA

-119 TTETAEAVTAQPT
+119 TAETAEGITAQPA
-132 ETQSVENKLATTA
+132 ETQPVENKPATTA
-145 EITQAETVEEESQ
+145 ETTQAEPVEDETP
-158 PAQKI
+158 PAPKI

-186 IIEDYAQNNYMFGDA
+186 IIEDYAQNSYMFGDA
-201 DNRHKEEDWNALSSE
+201 DNRHKEKDWNALSSE
-216 AKQAEVEKSKQQLN
+216 AKQAEIEKSKQHLN
-230 DIIQKYASQISEKGK
+230 RIIQKYASQTSEKGK
-245 VTDTETLLKYLL
+245 VTDTETLLKYIL
-257 QSNDKNSDTNKFVND
+257 QSNDKNSDTNKLVNN
-272 LLDSFHTDLEI
+272 LLDSLHTDLEI
-283 AKQNEISIKDFATE
+283 AKQNEYSIKDFATE
-297 EPEMKDYLTYGY
+297 EPEIKDRLTYEY
-309 IDSIYKNNPSD
+309 IDSIYKNSPND

-329 KHYFSQ
+329 KHYFSK
-335 KNITLEAIKSYLI
+335 KNIELEAVKSYLI
-348 KERGEDQNLQL
+348 KEKGVKPDVSL
-359 CFDEITP
+359 CFDDITP
-366 SELKMKGISD
+366 EMLAERGIKD
-376 KDLFKITTTYY
+376 KKDLFKVTTTYF

-414 YMERELAARNKLAST
+414 YMKGELAAREELTKTKLGQAY
-429 NIGKMF
+429 
-435 LYGNEEF
+435 LYGKGEIQ
-442 KKPDPLSLLD
+442 KPDPPSLLD
-452 KMLKEKEAGFEKFQT
+452 KMLAEKEAGFEKFQI

-481 SKNKEEYAKNLSD
+481 SKNEEEYAKNLSA
-494 CIQSAMAEG
+494 CIQSAMADG
-503 KVDLVNNLFKL
+503 KVELATTLMKL
-514 GMKKCPNNLESLL
+514 GMKKCPNSLESLL
-527 SSKAAFVTGV
+527 SSDAAFVTAV
-537 AHKNEMTAPQVEIL
+537 ADQKEMTAPQVKIL

-556 KLESPEDR
+556 KLDSKELR
-564 TTAAKSIRT
+564 TTASNDLQI
-573 NAPEAHRVPLA
+573 NATSAQRVPLA
-584 NVYINAKDQETRDGT
+584 NVYINAKDQETREGVVT
-599 VNLRNE
+599 NIRNKAE
-605 AKDAKTQAEVDKII
+605 DAKTQDEVDKIVR
-619 TEKGN
+619 EKGD
-624 IETNALAIDTTQL
+624 IKTRGVAIDTIDQL
-637 LFGENQ
+637 KKEIQLK
-643 IDSLARHTKDA
+643 SLERHTNDSI
-654 NPELLKIATK
+654 PELLKIATH
-664 VPSRLKQSA
+664 VPSRLEQSA

-680 DATQKVKDKKVR
+680 GATQKVKDKKVR

-739 EDAQAKALDAT
+739 EAAQAKALDAT

-778 YQTMQQESEVRKLQ
+778 YKEMQRETEVRKTR

-802 VQYEKLVG
+802 AQYEKLTG
-810 QRIDVSSKTSDEEI
+810 QKLDVSSKASDTEI

-851 QTTVFS
+851 QTIVFS

-872 QGYGNA
+872 QGYGKS
-878 ILKTPGLSLDVISK
+878 ILKTPGLSLDVISA
-892 VVNIMLTQESSDKKE
+892 VINVMLVQQNSDKKS

-919 GDATLEKVEELTAQN
+919 SDATLEKVEELTAQD
-934 KPKKAQHSMA
+934 KPKKAQHSTM